1 MGNTPI
7 YRFGYIEPNQ
17 DLSENIDLDELR
29 FKAIE
34 NQMYNLY
41 QIFKNGIIEED
52 PSVPSWRIQTY
63 SNEFKLTKITITS
76 GKGFVSY
83 KAGNTITSKDVTL
96 PTIPSTVGI
105 SKVYV
110 YAYENA
116 NTAVTGDVDFI
127 ASLTQINDTVNYIS
141 LGYLEINVASNL
153 ISLFETNRQDIT
165 LFSTLSYLIKNHKHI
180 GGTGNPS
187 PIDLSYEVKNQ
198 ITSENISSVDAA
210 KITTGILD
218 SSRLPT
224 ISHTSLEDKGNLTHD
239 QLETALLAVVN
250 NDANDKMSDLSIA
263 NRLQMLIALKKSGGV
278 GFTFIDS
285 TQINT
290 LTYVPGIYPNTSA
303 NSSTGNSANFKQTS
317 SVPSQYTLATIYDA
331 APNASGS
338 GISGSVTSS
347 SFVGD
352 KSFVVQNDFLQAKTV
367 ASSLGSTTNTFFNN
381 ISISGSA
388 TTGSFTID
396 TPLNYLTLSQPVSS
410 IFDTTGSWDTGLV
423 FTTSY
428 AANKVK
434 VDTSLYA
441 YTLFNQ
447 PISLDFDSKVGF
459 GFSAGLGET
468 GAALGKIYMFL
479 VVGNGNTDPGL
490 QYDQKIDF
498 APNTGTGSSTI
509 YITPATS
516 VKIFDDTTYGYIGST
531 ATYSSVNLSD
541 FGNSSLKS
549 SVLGFGF
556 YFSTDQGWNAEKQ
569 TKFELLTPTDAQIN
583 VSGNDDSLVLAR
595 RNSTDQTSSVFVWND
610 IYRYKNANF
619 LMRFDSG
626 DSNTQY
632 NQIQY
637 NIDIPTGTK
646 YTIQS
651 RSNVNSDLFYNLK
664 TVSETDVIIATP
676 NISSSTGRYFDVLFS
691 LYSNEF
697 QSLAPTVNNLRINYS
712 TVGSATTRTYDR
724 NLTDTTNQKFGWVS
738 DVYYNKNAGY
748 GNTNPDDTNYLK
760 IYDTS
765 NVGNWVYLRNNNLI
779 SAANNV
785 IETTVED
792 GIDAGTLRNYLTPNQ
807 IFLKS
812 TNYGLDTPTD
822 YQSLFTGG
830 NIICDSKN
838 DRIIMTDINGLF
850 TKVIQGNI
858 RLKLTSRD
866 FVALSAS
873 FNPSTRKIF
882 IAFSQNVSFVDL
894 TKIYITYDNISVRGD
909 DTRLSG
915 DYLEPIFDSSA
926 SYVFTI
932 NDTVEGIA
940 LNAAISNS
948 LTKKVRLDK
957 GCFTNSGNSLNT
969 NSALSA
975 TIPTSTVSTTNR
987 TEQFVAGIS
996 TSITGT
1002 STVTTGLPTTTN
1014 VVNSVTDYNG
1024 DGIVST
1030 TTMYGPNSQ
1039 ADDVI
1044 LDLLQGPIYF
1054 ANIYNPVSV
1063 QYDET
1068 NSLIVIAQPH
1078 SNSVLCYNDNT
1089 DLTLKWAITSDIVK
1103 YYDNKLGS
1111 AYLLA
1116 NGNVLLGSPSLDT
1129 TDTGKLQ
1136 VYNISNGY
1144 IETKLTF
1151 NNDVVKALPGPA
1163 TDYSN
1168 FYVLT
1173 DDVINFGA
1181 NSRLHLVN
1189 NSGTILSTWGDNNE
1203 LFHPKGMRI
1212 ISNDN
1217 ILVSE

>member
-7 YRFGYIEPNQ
+7 YGFGYIEPNQ

-41 QIFKNGIIEED
+41 QIFKNGIIEDD
-52 PSVPSWRIQTY
+52 PLVPSWRIQTY

-83 KAGNTITSKDVTL
+83 KAGKTTNSKDVTL
-96 PTIPSTVGI
+96 PTIPATVGL

-116 NTAVTGDVDFI
+116 NTAITGDVDFV
-127 ASLTQINDTVNYIS
+127 ASLTEINDTVNYIS
-141 LGYLEINVASNL
+141 LGYLELNVASST
-153 ISLFETNRQDIT
+153 ITLFETTRQDIT

-180 GGTGNPS
+180 GGSGNPS
-187 PIDLSYEVKNQ
+187 PIDLSSEVKNQ
-198 ITSENISSVDAA
+198 LTSENINSVDAS

-218 SSRLPT
+218 SARLPT
-224 ISHTSLEDKGNLTHD
+224 ISHNSLEDKGNLTHN

-290 LTYVPGIYPNTSA
+290 LSYVPGIFPNTSS
-303 NSSTGNSANFKQTS
+303 NSSTGNSANFKQTT
-317 SVPSQYTLATIYDA
+317 SVPSQYTLATIYDS
-331 APNASGS
+331 APNTSGS

-367 ASSLGSTTNTFFNN
+367 ASSLGSTTNTFFSN

-423 FTTSY
+423 FTTTY
-428 AANKVK
+428 ASNKVK

-509 YITPATS
+509 YISPATS
-516 VKIFDDTTYGYIGST
+516 VKIFDDTTYGLIGST

-549 SVLGFGF
+549 SVMGFGF

-569 TKFELLTPTDAQIN
+569 IKFELLTPTDTQIN
-583 VSGNDDSLVLAR
+583 SSGNDDNLVLAR
-595 RNSTDQTSSVFVWND
+595 RNSIDQTSSVFTWND

-619 LMRFDSG
+619 LLRFDSG
-626 DSNTQY
+626 DINTQY

-637 NIDIPTGTK
+637 DIDVPTGTK

-651 RSNVNSDLFYNLK
+651 RSNVNSDLFYNFK

-676 NISSSTGRYFDVLFS
+676 NTNSSIGRYLDVMFS
-691 LYSNEF
+691 LYSNEY
-697 QSLAPTVNNLRINYS
+697 QSLAPTMNNLRINYS

-724 NLTDTTNQKFGWVS
+724 NLTDTSNQKFGWVS

-748 GNTNPDDTNYLK
+748 GVTNPDNTNYLK
-760 IYDTS
+760 IYDTT
-765 NVGNWVYLRNNNLI
+765 NVGNWIYLRNNNLI
-779 SAANNV
+779 SASNNV
-785 IETTVED
+785 LESTVED
-792 GIDAGTLRNYLTPNQ
+792 GIDSGTLRNYLTPNQ
-807 IFLKS
+807 IFMKS

-822 YQSLFTGG
+822 YQALSTGG
-830 NIICDSKN
+830 NIICDTKN
-838 DRIIMTDINGLF
+838 DRIIMTDINGVF

-873 FNPSTRKIF
+873 FNPSTRKIY

-894 TKIYITYDNISVRGD
+894 TKIYITYNNISVRGD

-926 SYVFTI
+926 TYVFTI
-932 NDTVEGIA
+932 KDTAEGIA

-948 LTKKVRLDK
+948 LTKKIRLDK
-957 GCFTNSGNSLNT
+957 GCFTNSGASINT
-969 NSALSA
+969 NTALSA

-987 TEQFVAGIS
+987 TQQFAAGIS

-1002 STVTTGLPTTTN
+1002 QTVTIGLPTTTT

-1024 DGIVST
+1024 DGIIST
-1030 TTMYGPNSQ
+1030 TEMYGPNSQ
-1039 ADDVI
+1039 TDNII

-1078 SNSVLCYNDNT
+1078 YNSVLCYSNDT
-1089 DLTLKWAITSDIVK
+1089 SLTLKWAITSDIVN

-1111 AYLLA
+1111 AYLLP
-1116 NGNVLLGSPSLDT
+1116 NGNVLLGSPALDT
-1129 TDTGKLQ
+1129 NDTGKLQ
-1136 VYNISNGY
+1136 VYNVSNGY

-1151 NNDVVKALPGPA
+1151 NNDVVKVLPGPA

-1168 FYVLT
+1168 FYALT

-1203 LFHPKGMRI
+1203 LFHPKGMRV

-1217 ILVSE
+1217 ILISE

>member
-7 YRFGYIEPNQ
+7 YGFGYIEPNQ

-52 PSVPSWRIQTY
+52 PLVPSWRIQTY

-83 KAGNTITSKDVTL
+83 KAGNTTASKDVTL
-96 PTIPSTVGI
+96 PTIPSTVGK

-116 NTAVTGDVDFI
+116 NTAVTGDVDFV
-127 ASLTQINDTVNYIS
+127 ASLTEIDDTVNYIS
-141 LGYLEINVASNL
+141 LGYLEIDVAGNL

-180 GGTGNPS
+180 GGNGNPA

-198 ITSENISSVDAA
+198 LTSQNINSVDAS

-218 SSRLPT
+218 SARLPT
-224 ISHTSLEDKGNLTHD
+224 ISHNSLENKGNLTHD

-290 LTYVPGIYPNTSA
+290 LTYVPGIYPNTYA
-303 NSSTGNSANFKQTS
+303 NSSTGNSANFAQKT
-317 SVPSQYTLATIYDA
+317 SVPSQYTLATIYDS
-331 APNASGS
+331 APYTSGS
-338 GISGSVTSS
+338 AISASVTSS

-352 KSFVVQNDFLQAKTV
+352 KAFVIKNDFLQAKTV
-367 ASSLGSTTNTFFNN
+367 ASSLGSTVNTFFSN
-381 ISISGSA
+381 INISGSA

-410 IFDTTGSWDTGLV
+410 IFDTTGSWDTGLI
-423 FTTSY
+423 FTTTY
-428 AANKVK
+428 ASNKVK

-490 QYDQKIDF
+490 QYDQKIEF
-498 APNTGTGSSTI
+498 APNTGTGSSII
-509 YITPATS
+509 YISPATN

-541 FGNSSLKS
+541 FGDKSLKS
-549 SVLGFGF
+549 SVMGFGF
-556 YFSTDQGWNAEKQ
+556 YFSTSQGWNAEKQ
-569 TKFELLTPTDAQIN
+569 IKFELLTPTDSQIN
-583 VSGNDDSLVLAR
+583 GSGNNDSLVIAR
-595 RNSTDQTSSVFVWND
+595 RNPTDQTSSVFAWND
-610 IYRYKNANF
+610 TYRYKNANF
-619 LMRFDSG
+619 LLRFDSG
-626 DSNTQY
+626 DVNTQF

-637 NIDIPTGTK
+637 KIDVPAGTK
-646 YTIQS
+646 YTVQS

-664 TVSETDVIIATP
+664 TVSETDVIIANP
-676 NISSSTGRYFDVLFS
+676 NTSSSVGRYFDVLFS
-691 LYSNEF
+691 LYANEY
-697 QSLAPTVNNLRINYS
+697 QSLAPIVDNLRINYS

-724 NLTDTTNQKFGWVS
+724 NLTDTTNQKFGWIS

-748 GNTNPDDTNYLK
+748 GITNPDNTNYLK

-765 NVGNWVYLRNNNLI
+765 NVGNWIYLRSNNLI
-779 SAANNV
+779 SAASNV
-785 IETTVED
+785 LETTIED
-792 GIDAGTLRNYLTPNQ
+792 GIDSGTLKNYLTPNQ

-822 YQSLFTGG
+822 YQTLSSGG
-830 NIICDSKN
+830 NIICDTNN
-838 DRIIMTDINGLF
+838 DRIIMTDINGVF

-858 RLKLTSRD
+858 RLRLTSKD

-873 FNPSTRKIF
+873 FNPNTRKIY
-882 IAFSQNVSFVDL
+882 IAFSQNISFVDL
-894 TKIYITYDNISVRGD
+894 TKIYISYDNISVRGD

-915 DYLEPIFDSSA
+915 DYLDPIFDSSA
-926 SYVFTI
+926 TYVFTI
-932 NDTVEGIA
+932 KNTVEGLA
-940 LNAAISNS
+940 LNTAISNA
-948 LTKKVRLDK
+948 LTKKIRLDK

-969 NSALSA
+969 NLALSA

-987 TEQFVAGIS
+987 TQQFVAGIS
-996 TSITGT
+996 TSITGI
-1002 STVTTGLPTTTN
+1002 STVTTGLPTTTTT
-1014 VVNSVTDYNG
+1014 VNSVTDYNG
-1024 DGIVST
+1024 DGVVST
-1030 TTMYGPNSQ
+1030 TAMYGPNSQ
-1039 ADDVI
+1039 VDNII
-1044 LDLLQGPIYF
+1044 LDLWQGPVYF

-1068 NSLIVIAQPH
+1068 NSFIVIAQPH
-1078 SNSVLCYNDNT
+1078 SNSVLCYQNDT
-1089 DLTLKWAITSDIVK
+1089 DLTSKWAITSDIVR
-1103 YYDNKLGS
+1103 YFDNKLGS
-1111 AYLLA
+1111 AYLLP
-1116 NGNVLLGSPSLDT
+1116 NGNVLLGSPAFDS

-1173 DDVINFGA
+1173 DDVINYGA

>member
-7 YRFGYIEPNQ
+7 YGFGYIEPNQ

-52 PSVPSWRIQTY
+52 PLVPSWRIQTY

-83 KAGNTITSKDVTL
+83 KAGNTTASKDVTL
-96 PTIPSTVGI
+96 PTIPATVGI
-105 SKVYV
+105 SKVNV
-110 YAYENA
+110 YAYENS
-116 NTAVTGDVDFI
+116 NTAVTGDVDFV
-127 ASLTQINDTVNYIS
+127 ASLTQINDTVNYIP
-141 LGYLEINVASNL
+141 LGYLEIDIAGNL
-153 ISLFETNRQDIT
+153 INLFETNRQDIT

-187 PIDLSYEVKNQ
+187 PIDLSSEVKNQ
-198 ITSENISSVDAA
+198 LTSENMNSVDAA

-218 SSRLPT
+218 SARLPT
-224 ISHTSLEDKGNLTHD
+224 ITHNSLEDKGNLTHD

-263 NRLQMLIALKKSGGV
+263 NRLQMLVALKKSGGV

-303 NSSTGNSANFKQTS
+303 NSSTGNSANFKQIT
-317 SVPSQYTLATIYDA
+317 SVPSQYTLATIYDT
-331 APNASGS
+331 APNTSGS

-352 KSFVVQNDFLQAKTV
+352 KTFVVKNDFLQAKTV
-367 ASSLGSTTNTFFNN
+367 ASSLGSTTNTFFSN

-410 IFDTTGSWDTGLV
+410 VFDTTGYWDTGLV
-423 FTTSY
+423 FTTTY
-428 AANKVK
+428 ASNKVK

-447 PISLDFDSKVGF
+447 PVSFDFNSKVGF

-479 VVGNGNTDPGL
+479 VVGNGSTDPGL
-490 QYDQKIDF
+490 QYDEKIDF

-509 YITPATS
+509 YISPTTN
-516 VKIFDDTTYGYIGST
+516 VKIFDDTTYGFIGST

-549 SVLGFGF
+549 SVMGFGF

-569 TKFELLTPTDAQIN
+569 IKFELLTPTDAQIN
-583 VSGNDDSLVLAR
+583 ASGSDDSLVLAR
-595 RNSTDQTSSVFVWND
+595 RNATNQTSSVFVWND

-632 NQIQY
+632 NEIQY
-637 NIDIPTGTK
+637 DIDVPSGTK

-651 RSNVNSDLFYNLK
+651 RSNVDSDLFYNFK

-676 NISSSTGRYFDVLFS
+676 NISSSTGRYLDVLFS

-712 TVGSATTRTYDR
+712 TVGSATTRTYNR
-724 NLTDTTNQKFGWVS
+724 NLTDTTNQKFGWIS

-748 GNTNPDDTNYLK
+748 GITNPDDTNYLK

-765 NVGNWVYLRNNNLI
+765 NVGNFIYLRNNNLI
-779 SAANNV
+779 SAASNV
-785 IETTVED
+785 LETTLED
-792 GIDAGTLRNYLTPNQ
+792 GIDSGTLRNYLTPNQ

-822 YQSLFTGG
+822 YQALSTGG

-838 DRIIMTDINGLF
+838 DRIIITDINGVF

-858 RLKLTSRD
+858 RLKLTSKD

-873 FNPSTRKIF
+873 FNPDTRKIF

-894 TKIYITYDNISVRGD
+894 TKIYITFNNISVRGD

-926 SYVFTI
+926 TYVFTI
-932 NDTVEGIA
+932 KDTVEGVA
-940 LNAAISNS
+940 LNAAIRNA

-957 GCFTNSGNSLNT
+957 GSFTNSGSSINT
-969 NSALSA
+969 NTALSA
-975 TIPTSTVSTTNR
+975 TIPTLTVSTTNR

-1002 STVTTGLPTTTN
+1002 STITTGLPSTTN

-1024 DGIVST
+1024 DGIIST
-1030 TTMYGPNSQ
+1030 TEMYGPNSQ
-1039 ADDVI
+1039 TDNII
-1044 LDLLQGPIYF
+1044 LDLYQGPIYF

-1063 QYDET
+1063 QYDDT

-1078 SNSVLCYNDNT
+1078 YNSVVCYLNDT
-1089 DLTLKWAITSDIVK
+1089 DLTLKWVITSDIVS

-1116 NGNVLLGSPSLDT
+1116 NGNVLLGSPSLDS

-1136 VYNISNGY
+1136 VYNVSNGY

-1163 TDYSN
+1163 SDYSN

-1173 DDVINFGA
+1173 DDVINYGA

-1189 NSGTILSTWGDNNE
+1189 NSGTILSTFGDNNE

-1217 ILVSE
+1217 ILISE

>member
-7 YRFGYIEPNQ
+7 YGFGYIEPNQ

-52 PSVPSWRIQTY
+52 PLVPSWRIQTY

-83 KAGNTITSKDVTL
+83 KAGNTTASKDVIL
-96 PTIPSTVGI
+96 PTIPTTVGI

-116 NTAVTGDVDFI
+116 NTAVTGDVDFV
-127 ASLTQINDTVNYIS
+127 ASLTQINDAVNYIS
-141 LGYLEINVASNL
+141 LGYLELNVASN
-153 ISLFETNRQDIT
+153 IINLFETNRQDIT

-187 PIDLSYEVKNQ
+187 PIDLSSEVKNQ
-198 ITSENISSVDAA
+198 LTSENINSIDAA
-210 KITTGILD
+210 KVTTGILD
-218 SSRLPT
+218 SARLPT
-224 ISHTSLEDKGNLTHD
+224 ISHNILEDKGNLSHD

-290 LTYVPGIYPNTSA
+290 LTYVPGIFPNTSA
-303 NSSTGNSANFKQTS
+303 NSSTGNSANFKQTT
-317 SVPSQYTLATIYDA
+317 SVPSQYTLATIYDS
-331 APNASGS
+331 APNTSGS

-367 ASSLGSTTNTFFNN
+367 ASSLGSTTNTFFSN

-396 TPLNYLTLSQPVSS
+396 TPLNYLTLSQPVLS

-423 FTTSY
+423 FTTTY
-428 AANKVK
+428 ASNKVK

-441 YTLFNQ
+441 YTLFDQ
-447 PISLDFDSKVGF
+447 PVSLDFDSKVGF

-479 VVGNGNTDPGL
+479 VVGNGSTDPGL
-490 QYDQKIDF
+490 QYDQKVDF

-509 YITPATS
+509 YISPATS
-516 VKIFDDTTYGYIGST
+516 VKIFDDTTYGVIGST
-531 ATYSSVNLSD
+531 ATYSSINLSD

-549 SVLGFGF
+549 SVMGFGF

-569 TKFELLTPTDAQIN
+569 IKFELLTPTDAQIN
-583 VSGNDDSLVLAR
+583 SSGNNDNLVLAR
-595 RNSTDQTSSVFVWND
+595 RNSTDQTSSVFTWND
-610 IYRYKNANF
+610 TYRYKNANF
-619 LMRFDSG
+619 LLRFDSG
-626 DSNTQY
+626 DTNTQY
-632 NQIQY
+632 NQVQY
-637 NIDIPTGTK
+637 DINVPSGTK

-651 RSNVNSDLFYNLK
+651 RSNVNSDLFYNFK

-676 NISSSTGRYFDVLFS
+676 NTSSSTGRYLDVLFS
-691 LYSNEF
+691 LYSNEY
-697 QSLAPTVNNLRINYS
+697 QSLAPTLNNFRINYS
-712 TVGSATTRTYDR
+712 TVGSATTRVYDR
-724 NLTDTTNQKFGWVS
+724 NFTDTTNQRFGWVS

-748 GNTNPDDTNYLK
+748 GITNSDDTNYLK

-765 NVGNWVYLRNNNLI
+765 KVGNWIYLRNNNLI

-785 IETTVED
+785 LETTVED

-807 IFLKS
+807 IFMKS

-822 YQSLFTGG
+822 YQALSTGG

-838 DRIIMTDINGLF
+838 DRIIMTDIDGVF

-858 RLKLTSRD
+858 RLKLSSRD

-873 FNPSTRKIF
+873 FNPNTRKIY

-894 TKIYITYDNISVRGD
+894 TKIYITYNNISVRGD

-926 SYVFTI
+926 TYVFTI
-932 NDTVEGIA
+932 KDTVEGIA
-940 LNAAISNS
+940 LNTAISNS
-948 LTKKVRLDK
+948 LNKKVRLDK
-957 GCFTNSGNSLNT
+957 GCFTNSGSSINT
-969 NSALSA
+969 NTALSA
-975 TIPTSTVSTTNR
+975 IIPTSTVSTTNR
-987 TEQFVAGIS
+987 TQQFVAGIS

-1002 STVTTGLPTTTN
+1002 SEVTTGLPITTT
-1014 VVNSVTDYNG
+1014 VVSSVTDYNG
-1024 DGIVST
+1024 DGVISST
-1030 TTMYGPNSQ
+1030 AMYGPNSQ
-1039 ADDVI
+1039 TDNII
-1044 LDLLQGPIYF
+1044 LDLWQGPIYF

-1063 QYDET
+1063 QYDES

-1078 SNSVLCYNDNT
+1078 YNSVLCYSDDT
-1089 DLTLKWAITSDIVK
+1089 DLTLKWAITSDIVN

-1111 AYLLA
+1111 AYLLS
-1116 NGNVLLGSPSLDT
+1116 NGNVLLGSPALDT
-1129 TDTGKLQ
+1129 NDTGKLQ
-1136 VYNISNGY
+1136 VYNVSNGY

-1163 TDYSN
+1163 TDFSN

-1217 ILVSE
+1217 ILISE

>member
-7 YRFGYIEPNQ
+7 YGFGYIEPNQ

-52 PSVPSWRIQTY
+52 PSIPSWRIQTY
-63 SNEFKLTKITITS
+63 SNEFKLTKITISS

-83 KAGNTITSKDVTL
+83 KAGNTTASKDVTL
-96 PTIPSTVGI
+96 PTIPTTVGI

-116 NTAVTGDVDFI
+116 NTAATGDVDFV
-127 ASLTQINDTVNYIS
+127 ASLTQINDTVNYIA
-141 LGYLEINVASNL
+141 LGYLEIDVASNL
-153 ISLFETNRQDIT
+153 INLFETNRQDIT

-187 PIDLSYEVKNQ
+187 PIDLSSEVKNQ
-198 ITSENISSVDAA
+198 ITSENISSVDAS

-218 SSRLPT
+218 SARLPV
-224 ISHTSLEDKGNLTHD
+224 ISHNSLEDKGNLTHN

-303 NSSTGNSANFKQTS
+303 NSATGNSANFKQTTS
-317 SVPSQYTLATIYDA
+317 IPSQYTLATIYDS
-331 APNASGS
+331 APNTSGS

-367 ASSLGSTTNTFFNN
+367 ASSLGSTTNSFFSN

-410 IFDTTGSWDTGLV
+410 IFDTTGDWDTGLV
-423 FTTSY
+423 FTTTYTS
-428 AANKVK
+428 NKVK

-509 YITPATS
+509 YISPATS
-516 VKIFDDTTYGYIGST
+516 VKIFDDTTYGVIGST
-531 ATYSSVNLSD
+531 ATYSSINLSD

-549 SVLGFGF
+549 SVMGFGF

-569 TKFELLTPTDAQIN
+569 IKFELLTPTDAQIN
-583 VSGNDDSLVLAR
+583 ASGNNDNLVLAR
-595 RNSTDQTSSVFVWND
+595 RNSTDQTSSVFTWND
-610 IYRYKNANF
+610 TYRYKNANF
-619 LMRFDSG
+619 LLRFDSG
-626 DSNTQY
+626 DTNTQY

-637 NIDIPTGTK
+637 DIDVPTGTK

-651 RSNVNSDLFYNLK
+651 RSNVNSDLFYNFK
-664 TVSETDVIIATP
+664 TVSESDVIIATP
-676 NISSSTGRYFDVLFS
+676 NTNSSTGRYLDVLFS
-691 LYSNEF
+691 LYSNEY
-697 QSLAPTVNNLRINYS
+697 QSLAPTLNNFRINYS

-724 NLTDTTNQKFGWVS
+724 NLTDTVNQKFGWVS

-748 GNTNPDDTNYLK
+748 GITNPDNTNYLK

-765 NVGNWVYLRNNNLI
+765 KVGNWIYLRNNNLI
-779 SAANNV
+779 SASSNV
-785 IETTVED
+785 LETTVED
-792 GIDAGTLRNYLTPNQ
+792 GIDSGTLRNYLTPNQ
-807 IFLKS
+807 IFMKS

-822 YQSLFTGG
+822 YQALSTGG

-838 DRIIMTDINGLF
+838 DRIIMTDIDGVF

-873 FNPSTRKIF
+873 FNPETRKIY

-894 TKIYITYDNISVRGD
+894 TKIYITYNNISVRGD

-926 SYVFTI
+926 TYVFTI
-932 NDTVEGIA
+932 KNTVEGLA
-940 LNAAISNS
+940 LNAALSNS
-948 LTKKVRLDK
+948 LTKKIRLDK
-957 GCFTNSGNSLNT
+957 GCFTNSGSSINT
-969 NSALSA
+969 NTALSA

-987 TEQFVAGIS
+987 TQQFVAGIS

-1002 STVTTGLPTTTN
+1002 STVTTGLPTTTT

-1024 DGIVST
+1024 DGTIST
-1030 TTMYGPNSQ
+1030 TEMYGPNSQ
-1039 ADDVI
+1039 TDNII
-1044 LDLLQGPIYF
+1044 LDLWQGPIYF

-1068 NSLIVIAQPH
+1068 NALIVIAQPH
-1078 SNSVLCYNDNT
+1078 YNSVLCYSNNT
-1089 DLTLKWAITSDIVK
+1089 DLTLKWAITSDIVN
-1103 YYDNKLGS
+1103 YFDNKLGS
-1111 AYLLA
+1111 AYLLP
-1116 NGNVLLGSPSLDT
+1116 NGNVLLGSPALDT
-1129 TDTGKLQ
+1129 NDTGKLQ
-1136 VYNISNGY
+1136 VYNVTNGY

-1217 ILVSE
+1217 ILISE

>member
-7 YRFGYIEPNQ
+7 YGFGYIEPNQ

-41 QIFKNGIIEED
+41 QIFKNGVIEDD
-52 PSVPSWRIQTY
+52 PLIPSWRIQTY

-83 KAGNTITSKDVTL
+83 KAGRTTSSKDVTL
-96 PTIPSTVGI
+96 PTIPTTVGV
-105 SKVYV
+105 SKVFV
-110 YAYENA
+110 YAYENT
-116 NTAVTGDVDFI
+116 NTAITGDVDFV
-127 ASLTQINDTVNYIS
+127 ASLTEINDIVNYIS
-141 LGYLEINVASNL
+141 LGYLEIDIASSLVN
-153 ISLFETNRQDIT
+153 LFETTRQDIT
-165 LFSTLSYLIKNHKHI
+165 LFSTLSYLIKNHKHV
-180 GGTGNPS
+180 GGSGNPS
-187 PIDLSYEVKNQ
+187 PIDLSSEVKNQ
-198 ITSENISSVDAA
+198 LTSENINSVDAS
-210 KITTGILD
+210 KITTGLLD
-218 SSRLPT
+218 SARLPD
-224 ISHTSLEDKGNLTHD
+224 ISHNTLENKGNLTHD
-239 QLETALLAVVN
+239 QLETALLSVVN

-290 LTYVPGIYPNTSA
+290 LTYVPGIFPNTSA
-303 NSSTGNSANFKQTS
+303 NASTGNSANFKQTT
-317 SVPSQYTLATIYDA
+317 SVPSQYTLATIYDS
-331 APNASGS
+331 APNTAGS

-367 ASSLGSTTNTFFNN
+367 ASSLGSTTNTFFSN
-381 ISISGSA
+381 ISISGTAVS
-388 TTGSFTID
+388 GSFTID

-410 IFDTTGSWDTGLV
+410 IFDTTGLWDTGLV
-423 FTTSY
+423 FTTTY
-428 AANKVK
+428 ASNKVK

-441 YTLFNQ
+441 YTLFTQ
-447 PISLDFDSKVGF
+447 PVSLDFDSKVGF

-490 QYDQKIDF
+490 IYDQQINF
-498 APNTGTGSSTI
+498 APNTGSGSSTI
-509 YITPATS
+509 YISPVTN
-516 VKIFDDTTYGYIGST
+516 VKIFDDTTYGNTGST
-531 ATYSSVNLSD
+531 ATYSSVNLSN
-541 FGNSSLKS
+541 FGDSSLKS

-569 TKFELLTPTDAQIN
+569 IKFELLTPTDTQIN
-583 VSGNDDSLVLAR
+583 PSGTDDNLVAAR
-595 RNSTDQTSSVFVWND
+595 RNVTDQTSSVFTWND
-610 IYRYKNANF
+610 QYRYKNANF
-619 LMRFDSG
+619 LLRFDSG
-626 DSNTQY
+626 DTNTQY

-637 NIDIPTGTK
+637 DIDVPLGTK

-651 RSNVNSDLFYNLK
+651 RSNISSDLFYNFK
-664 TVSETDVIIATP
+664 TSSESDVIIATP
-676 NISSSTGRYFDVLFS
+676 NINSSTGRYLDVLFS
-691 LYSNEF
+691 LYSNEY
-697 QSLAPTVNNLRINYS
+697 QSLAPTVNNLKINYS

-724 NLTDTTNQKFGWVS
+724 NLTDSTNQKFGWVS

-765 NVGNWVYLRNNNLI
+765 KVGNWIYLRNNTLI
-779 SAANNV
+779 SATSNV
-785 IETTVED
+785 IESTIED
-792 GIDAGTLRNYLTPNQ
+792 GIDASTLRNYLTPNQ
-807 IFLKS
+807 IFMKS
-812 TNYGLDTPTD
+812 TNYGFDTPTD
-822 YQSLFTGG
+822 YQSLSSGG
-830 NIICDSKN
+830 NIICDTKN
-838 DRIIMTDINGLF
+838 DRIIMNDINGNF

-858 RLKLTSRD
+858 RLRLTSRD
-866 FVALSAS
+866 FVALSTT
-873 FNPSTRKIF
+873 FNPDTRKIYL
-882 IAFSQNVSFVDL
+882 AFSQNISFVDL
-894 TKIYITYDNISVRGD
+894 TKIYITYDNVSIRAD

-915 DYLEPIFDSSA
+915 DYFETIFDTSA
-926 SYVFTI
+926 TYVFTI
-932 NDTVEGIA
+932 KDTIEGLT
-940 LNAAISNS
+940 LNTAIKNA

-957 GCFTNSGNSLNT
+957 GCFTNSGISINSNI
-969 NSALSA
+969 ALSA
-975 TIPTSTVSTTNR
+975 TIPSSTVSTVNR

-996 TSITGT
+996 TSVTGT
-1002 STVTTGLPTTTN
+1002 STVTTGLPVTTT

-1024 DGIVST
+1024 DGVIST

-1039 ADDVI
+1039 TDDII
-1044 LDLLQGPIYF
+1044 LDLWQGPIYF

-1068 NSLIVIAQPH
+1068 KSFIVIAQPH
-1078 SNSVLCYNDNT
+1078 SKSVLCYKDDI
-1089 DLTLKWAITSDIVK
+1089 DLTLQWAITSDIVN
-1103 YYDNKLGS
+1103 YFDNKLGS
-1111 AYLLA
+1111 AYLLS
-1116 NGNVLLGSPSLDT
+1116 NGNVLLGSPAIGTS
-1129 TDTGKLQ
+1129 DTGKLQ
-1136 VYNISNGY
+1136 VYNVTNGY

-1163 TDYSN
+1163 TDLSN

-1212 ISNDN
+1212 IANDN

>member
-7 YRFGYIEPNQ
+7 YGFGYIEPNQ

-52 PSVPSWRIQTY
+52 PTIPSWRIQTY

-83 KAGNTITSKDVTL
+83 KAGNTTASKDVTL
-96 PTIPSTVGI
+96 PTIPATVGK
-105 SKVYV
+105 STVYV

-116 NTAVTGDVDFI
+116 NTAVTGDVDFV
-127 ASLTQINDTVNYIS
+127 ASLTQINDSVNYIA
-141 LGYLEINVASNL
+141 LGYLEIDVNGNL

-187 PIDLSYEVKNQ
+187 PIDLSLEVKNQ
-198 ITSENISSVDAA
+198 LTSQNISFVDAA
-210 KITTGILD
+210 KITTGVLN
-218 SSRLPT
+218 SARLPT
-224 ISHTSLEDKGNLTHD
+224 ISHNSLEDKGNLTHD

-290 LTYVPGIYPNTSA
+290 LTYVPGIYPNTST
-303 NSSTGNSANFKQTS
+303 NSSTGNSANFAQTT
-317 SVPSQYTLATIYDA
+317 SVPTQYTLATIYDT
-331 APNASGS
+331 APNSSGS

-352 KSFVVQNDFLQAKTV
+352 KSYVVKNDFLQAKTI
-367 ASSLGSTTNTFFNN
+367 ASSLGSTNNTFFNN

-423 FTTSY
+423 FTTTY
-428 AANKVK
+428 ASNKVK

-447 PISLDFDSKVGF
+447 PVSLDFDSKVGF

-468 GAALGKIYMFL
+468 GAALGKIFMFL
-479 VVGNGNTDPGL
+479 VVGNGNTDPNL
-490 QYDQKIDF
+490 QYDQKINF

-509 YITPATS
+509 YISPATS

-531 ATYSSVNLSD
+531 ATYSSINLSD
-541 FGNSSLKS
+541 FGDSSLKS

-569 TKFELLTPTDAQIN
+569 IKFELLTPTDTQIN
-583 VSGNDDSLVLAR
+583 GSGNYDSLVLAR
-595 RNSTDQTSSVFVWND
+595 RNSTDQTSSVFTWNET
-610 IYRYKNANF
+610 YRYKNANF

-637 NIDIPTGTK
+637 DIDIPTGTK

-651 RSNVNSDLFYNLK
+651 RSNINSDLFYNFK

-676 NISSSTGRYFDVLFS
+676 NTSSSTGRYLDVLFS
-691 LYSNEF
+691 LYANEF
-697 QSLAPTVNNLRINYS
+697 QSLAPTINNLRINYS

-748 GNTNPDDTNYLK
+748 GITNPDNSNYLK

-779 SAANNV
+779 SAASNV
-785 IETTVED
+785 LETTVED

-807 IFLKS
+807 IFMKS

-822 YQSLFTGG
+822 YQSLSTGG

-838 DRIIMTDINGLF
+838 DRIILTDINGIF

-909 DTRLSG
+909 DTRLTG
-915 DYLEPIFDSSA
+915 EYLEPIFDSSA
-926 SYVFTI
+926 TYVFTI
-932 NDTVEGIA
+932 KNTVEGIA
-940 LNAAISNS
+940 LNAAISNA

-957 GCFTNSGNSLNT
+957 GCFTNSGFSINT
-969 NSALSA
+969 NTSLSA
-975 TIPTSTVSTTNR
+975 TIPTSTVTTTNR
-987 TEQFVAGIS
+987 TQQFVAGIS

-1002 STVTTGLPTTTN
+1002 SAVTTGLPTTTT

-1024 DGIVST
+1024 DGIVSPT
-1030 TTMYGPNSQ
+1030 DMYGPNSQ
-1039 ADDVI
+1039 VDNII
-1044 LDLLQGPIYF
+1044 LDLWQGPIYF

-1078 SNSVLCYNDNT
+1078 SNSVLCYKDDT
-1089 DLTLKWAITSDIVK
+1089 DMTLQWAITSDIVN

-1111 AYLLA
+1111 AYLLP
-1116 NGNVLLGSPSLDT
+1116 NGNVLLGSPASST

-1173 DDVINFGA
+1173 DDVINYGA

-1217 ILVSE
+1217 ILISE

>member
-7 YRFGYIEPNQ
+7 YGFGYIEPNQ

-29 FKAIE
+29 FKGIE

-52 PSVPSWRIQTY
+52 PLVPSWRIQTY

-83 KAGNTITSKDVTL
+83 KAGNTTTSKDVTL
-96 PTIPSTVGI
+96 PTIPTTVGI

-116 NTAVTGDVDFI
+116 NTAVTGDVSFV

-141 LGYLEINVASNL
+141 LGYLEVDVASNL
-153 ISLFETNRQDIT
+153 INLFETNRQDIT

-187 PIDLSYEVKNQ
+187 PIDLSSEVKNQ
-198 ITSENISSVDAA
+198 LTSENISAVDAA

-218 SSRLPT
+218 SARLPT
-224 ISHTSLEDKGNLTHD
+224 ISHNSLEDKGNLTHD

-263 NRLQMLIALKKSGGV
+263 NRLQMLVALKKSGGV

-303 NSSTGNSANFKQTS
+303 NASTGNSANFAQTT
-317 SVPSQYTLATIYDA
+317 SVPSQYTLATIYDT
-331 APNASGS
+331 APNTSGS

-367 ASSLGSTTNTFFNN
+367 ASSLGSTTNSFFSN

-396 TPLNYLTLSQPVSS
+396 TPLNYLTLSQPVPS

-423 FTTSY
+423 FTTTY
-428 AANKVK
+428 ASNKVK

-479 VVGNGNTDPGL
+479 VVGNGSTDPNL

-509 YITPATS
+509 YISPATN
-516 VKIFDDTTYGYIGST
+516 VKIFDDTTYGFTGST

-541 FGNSSLKS
+541 FGDSSLKS

-569 TKFELLTPTDAQIN
+569 TKFELLTPTDSQIN
-583 VSGNDDSLVLAR
+583 ASGNNDSLVVAR
-595 RNSTDQTSSVFVWND
+595 RNSIDQTSAVFVWND
-610 IYRYKNANF
+610 AYRYKNANF
-619 LMRFDSG
+619 LLRFDSG
-626 DSNTQY
+626 NSNTQY

-637 NIDIPTGTK
+637 DIDVPSGTK
-646 YTIQS
+646 YTLQS
-651 RSNVNSDLFYNLK
+651 RSDANSDLFYNLK

-676 NISSSTGRYFDVLFS
+676 NTNSSTGRYFDVLFS
-691 LYSNEF
+691 LYANEY
-697 QSLAPTVNNLRINYS
+697 QSFAPTVNNLRINYS

-748 GNTNPDDTNYLK
+748 GITNPDDTNYLK

-779 SAANNV
+779 SAASNV
-785 IETTVED
+785 LETTVED

-807 IFLKS
+807 IFMKS

-822 YQSLFTGG
+822 YQALSAGG

-838 DRIIMTDINGLF
+838 DRIIMTDIDGIF

-866 FVALSAS
+866 FVALSSS

-894 TKIYITYDNISVRGD
+894 SKIYITYDNISVRGD

-915 DYLEPIFDSSA
+915 EYLEPIFDSSA
-926 SYVFTI
+926 TYVFTI
-932 NDTVEGIA
+932 KNTVEGIA
-940 LNAAISNS
+940 LNTAISNA

-957 GCFTNSGNSLNT
+957 GCFTNAGYSINT
-969 NSALSA
+969 NTSLSA

-987 TEQFVAGIS
+987 TQQYVAGIS

-1002 STVTTGLPTTTN
+1002 SAVTTGLPTTTTA
-1014 VVNSVTDYNG
+1014 VSSVTDYNG

-1039 ADDVI
+1039 VDNII
-1044 LDLLQGPIYF
+1044 LDLWQGPIYF

-1063 QYDET
+1063 QFDET

-1078 SNSVLCYNDNT
+1078 YNSVLCYSNDK
-1089 DLTLKWAITSDIVK
+1089 DLTLKWAITSDIVN

-1116 NGNVLLGSPSLDT
+1116 NGNVLLGSPAIDT

-1173 DDVINFGA
+1173 DDVINYGA

>member
-7 YRFGYIEPNQ
+7 YRLGYIEPNQ

-29 FKAIE
+29 FKSIE

-41 QIFKNGIIEED
+41 QIFKNGIIEDD
-52 PSVPSWRIQTY
+52 PLVPSWRIHTY
-63 SNEFKLTKITITS
+63 SNEFKLTKITVTP

-83 KAGNTITSKDVTL
+83 KAGKTSVSKDVTL
-96 PTIPSTVGI
+96 PSIPSTVGL
-105 SKVYV
+105 SKVYI

-116 NTAVTGDVDFI
+116 DTAVTGDVDFV
-127 ASLTQINDTVNYIS
+127 ASLTQINDTVNYIA
-141 LGYLEINVASNL
+141 LGYLDIDVANNL
-153 ISLFETNRQDIT
+153 ITLFETNRQDIT

-187 PIDLSYEVKNQ
+187 PIDLSNEVKNQ
-198 ITSENISSVDAA
+198 LTSENIASIDAA

-218 SSRLPT
+218 SARLPS
-224 ISHTSLEDKGNLTHD
+224 INHSSLEDKGNLTHN
-239 QLETALLAVVN
+239 QLETALLAVAN
-250 NDANDKMSDLSIA
+250 NDANNKMSDISIA

-290 LTYVPGIYPNTSA
+290 LTYVPGIFPNTSSNA
-303 NSSTGNSANFKQTS
+303 STGNSANFAQTS
-317 SVPSQYTLATIYDA
+317 SVPSQYTLATIYDSS
-331 APNASGS
+331 PHSSGS

-347 SFVGD
+347 NFVGD
-352 KSFVVQNDFLQAKTV
+352 KAFVVKNDFLQAKTV
-367 ASSLGSTTNTFFNN
+367 ASSLGSSSNSFFSNIN
-381 ISISGSA
+381 ISGTS
-388 TTGSFTID
+388 TTASFTID
-396 TPLNYLTLSQPVSS
+396 TPLNYLTLSQPVAS
-410 IFDTTGSWDTGLV
+410 IFDTSGDWDTGLV
-423 FTTSY
+423 FTTTYSS
-428 AANKVK
+428 NKVK

-441 YTLFNQ
+441 YTLFNK

-490 QYDQKIDF
+490 VYDQQINF
-498 APNTGTGSSTI
+498 APNTGSGSSTI
-509 YITPATS
+509 YISPVTN

-541 FGNSSLKS
+541 FGDSSLKS
-549 SVLGFGF
+549 SVYGFGF

-569 TKFELLTPTDAQIN
+569 IKFELLTPTDAQIN
-583 VSGNDDSLVLAR
+583 ASGNEDNLVAAR
-595 RNSTDQTSSVFVWND
+595 RNPTDQTSSVFTWND
-610 IYRYKNANF
+610 QYKYKNANF
-619 LMRFDSG
+619 LLRFDSG
-626 DSNTQY
+626 DTNTQY
-632 NQIQY
+632 NQVQY
-637 NIDIPTGTK
+637 DIDVPSGTK

-651 RSNVNSDLFYNLK
+651 RSNVSSDLFYNLK
-664 TVSETDVIIATP
+664 TVSESDVIIATP
-676 NISSSTGRYFDVLFS
+676 NTSSSTGRYLDVLFS

-697 QSLAPTVNNLRINYS
+697 QNLAPIVNNLKINYS
-712 TVGSATTRTYDR
+712 TVGSATTRIYDR

-738 DVYYNKNAGY
+738 DAYYNKNAGY

-765 NVGNWVYLRNNNLI
+765 KVGNWIYLRNNTLV

-785 IETTVED
+785 TETTIED
-792 GIDAGTLRNYLTPNQ
+792 GIDTGSLRSYLTPNQ

-812 TNYGLDTPTD
+812 TNYGFDTPTD
-822 YQSLFTGG
+822 YQSLSNGG
-830 NIICDSKN
+830 NIICDTKN
-838 DRIIMTDINGLF
+838 DRIVVNDINGNF

-858 RLKLTSRD
+858 RLRLTSRD

-873 FNPSTRKIF
+873 FNPDTRKIYL
-882 IAFSQNVSFVDL
+882 AFSQNISFVDL
-894 TKIYITYDNISVRGD
+894 TKIYITYDNISVRAD

-915 DYLEPIFDSSA
+915 DYFETIFDTSA
-926 SYVFTI
+926 TYVFTI
-932 NDTVEGIA
+932 KDTVEGLA
-940 LNAAISNS
+940 LNTAIKNS

-957 GCFTNSGNSLNT
+957 GCFTNAGTSINSNV
-969 NSALSA
+969 ALSA
-975 TIPTSTVSTTNR
+975 TIPTSTVSTVNR
-987 TEQFVAGIS
+987 TQQFVAGIS

-1002 STVTTGLPTTTN
+1002 SSVTTGLPSTTT
-1014 VVNSVTDYNG
+1014 VVNTVTDYNG
-1024 DGIVST
+1024 DGVIST
-1030 TTMYGPNSQ
+1030 TAMYGPNSQ
-1039 ADDVI
+1039 TDDII
-1044 LDLLQGPIYF
+1044 LDLWQGPIYF

-1068 NSLIVIAQPH
+1068 KSLIVIAQPH
-1078 SNSVLCYNDNT
+1078 SKSVLCYKDDT
-1089 DLTLKWAITSDIVK
+1089 DLTLQWAITSDVVN
-1103 YYDNKLGS
+1103 YFDNKLGS
-1111 AYLLA
+1111 AYLLS
-1116 NGNVLLGSPSLDT
+1116 NGNVLLGSPAIGTS
-1129 TDTGKLQ
+1129 DTGKLQ
-1136 VYNISNGY
+1136 VYNVTNGY

-1163 TDYSN
+1163 TDLSN

-1212 ISNDN
+1212 IANDN

>member
-116 NTAVTGDVDFI
+116 NTAVTGDVGFI

-165 LFSTLSYLIKNHKHI
+165 LFSTLSYIIKNHKHI

-218 SSRLPT
+218 SSRLPA

-779 SAANNV
+779 SAASNV

-838 DRIIMTDINGLF
+838 DRIIMTDINGFF

-926 SYVFTI
+926 TYVFTI

-975 TIPTSTVSTTNR
+975 TISTSTVSTTNR

-1002 STVTTGLPTTTN
+1002 STVTTGLPTTTT

-1039 ADDVI
+1039 TDDVI

-1089 DLTLKWAITSDIVK
+1089 DLTLKWTITSDIVK

>member
-7 YRFGYIEPNQ
+7 YGFGYIEPNQ

-52 PSVPSWRIQTY
+52 PTVPSWRIQTY

-83 KAGNTITSKDVTL
+83 KAGNTTSSKDLTL
-96 PTIPSTVGI
+96 PTIPTTVGI

-116 NTAVTGDVDFI
+116 NTAVNGDVDFV
-127 ASLTQINDTVNYIS
+127 ASLTEINDSVNYIP
-141 LGYLEINVASNL
+141 LGYVEINVAANL
-153 ISLFETNRQDIT
+153 ISLYETNRQDIT
-165 LFSTLSYLIKNHKHI
+165 LFSSLSYLIKNHKHI

-187 PIDLSYEVKNQ
+187 PIDLSKEVRNKL
-198 ITSENISSVDAA
+198 TSENISFVDAA
-210 KITTGILD
+210 KITTGILN
-218 SSRLPT
+218 SSRLPD
-224 ISHTSLEDKGNLTHD
+224 ISHNSLENKGNLTHD

-290 LTYVPGIYPNTSA
+290 LTYVPGIYPNTYS
-303 NSSTGNSANFKQTS
+303 NSSTGNSANFAQKT
-317 SVPSQYTLATIYDA
+317 SVPNQYTLATIYDT
-331 APNASGS
+331 APHTSGS

-352 KSFVVQNDFLQAKTV
+352 KTFVIKNDFLQAKTV
-367 ASSLGSTTNTFFNN
+367 ASSLGSTTNTFFSN

-388 TTGSFTID
+388 TTGSFTVD

-410 IFDTTGSWDTGLV
+410 IFDTSGSWDTGLV
-423 FTTSY
+423 FTTTY
-428 AANKVK
+428 ASNKVK

-447 PISLDFDSKVGF
+447 PVSLDFDSKVGF

-468 GAALGKIYMFL
+468 GAALGKIFMFL
-479 VVGNGNTDPGL
+479 VVGNGSTDPGL
-490 QYDQKIDF
+490 LYDQQINF

-509 YITPATS
+509 YITPKTN
-516 VKIFDDTTYGYIGST
+516 VKIFDDTTYGYIGSS

-541 FGNSSLKS
+541 FGDSSLKS

-569 TKFELLTPTDAQIN
+569 IKFELITPTDSQIN
-583 VSGNDDSLVLAR
+583 PSGNNDNLVLAR
-595 RNSTDQTSSVFVWND
+595 RNSTDQTSSVFTWND
-610 IYRYKNANF
+610 VYTYKNANF
-619 LMRFDSG
+619 LLRFDSG
-626 DSNTQY
+626 DINTQF

-637 NIDIPTGTK
+637 DIDIPTGTK
-646 YTIQS
+646 YTVQS
-651 RSNVNSDLFYNLK
+651 RSNVNSDLFYNFK

-676 NISSSTGRYFDVLFS
+676 NVNSNTGRYLDVLFS
-691 LYSNEF
+691 LYSNEY
-697 QSLAPTVNNLRINYS
+697 QNLAPTVNNLRINYS
-712 TVGSATTRTYDR
+712 TVGSATTRSYDR
-724 NLTDTTNQKFGWVS
+724 NLSDTTNQKFGWVS

-748 GNTNPDDTNYLK
+748 GDTNPDNTNYLK
-760 IYDTS
+760 IFDTS
-765 NVGNWVYLRNNNLI
+765 KVGNWIYLRNNTLI

-785 IETTVED
+785 SETTIED
-792 GIDAGTLRNYLTPNQ
+792 GIDAGSLRNYLTPNQ

-812 TNYGLDTPTD
+812 TNYGFDTPTD
-822 YQSLFTGG
+822 YQSLSNGG
-830 NIICDSKN
+830 NIICDTKN
-838 DRIIMTDINGLF
+838 DRIIINDINGNF

-858 RLKLTSRD
+858 RLRLTNRD
-866 FVALSAS
+866 FVALSAT
-873 FNPSTRKIF
+873 FNPDTRKIYL
-882 IAFSQNVSFVDL
+882 AFSQNISFVDL
-894 TKIYITYDNISVRGD
+894 TKIYITYDNISIRAD
-909 DTRLSG
+909 DTRISG
-915 DYLEPIFDSSA
+915 EYFDTIFDTSA
-926 SYVFTI
+926 TYVLTI
-932 NDTVEGIA
+932 KNTVEGLT
-940 LNAAISNS
+940 LNTAIKNA
-948 LTKKVRLDK
+948 LTKKIRLDK
-957 GCFTNSGNSLNT
+957 GCFTNSGSSINT
-969 NSALSA
+969 NSVLSA

-987 TEQFVAGIS
+987 TQQFVAGIS

-1002 STVTTGLPTTTN
+1002 PTVTTGLPTTTN
-1014 VVNSVTDYNG
+1014 IVNSVTDYNG
-1024 DGIVST
+1024 DGVVSA

-1039 ADDVI
+1039 SDNVI
-1044 LDLLQGPIYF
+1044 LDLWQGPIYF

-1063 QYDET
+1063 QYEEVK
-1068 NSLIVIAQPH
+1068 SLIVLAQPH
-1078 SNSVLCYNDNT
+1078 SSSVLCFKDDT
-1089 DLTLKWAITSDIVK
+1089 DLTLQWAISSDIVN

-1111 AYLLA
+1111 AYLLP
-1116 NGNVLLGSPSLDT
+1116 NGNVLLASPAVDSN
-1129 TDTGKLQ
+1129 DTGKLQ

-1151 NNDVVKALPGPA
+1151 NNDVVKSLPGPA

>member
-7 YRFGYIEPNQ
+7 YGFGYVEPNQ

-52 PSVPSWRIQTY
+52 PLVPSWRIQTY

-83 KAGNTITSKDVTL
+83 KAGNTIASKDVTL
-96 PTIPSTVGI
+96 PTIPTTVGI

-116 NTAVTGDVDFI
+116 NTAVTGDVDFV
-127 ASLTQINDTVNYIS
+127 ASLTQINDAVNYIS
-141 LGYLEINVASNL
+141 LGYLELNVASNL
-153 ISLFETNRQDIT
+153 INLFETNRQDIT

-198 ITSENISSVDAA
+198 LTSENISSVDAS

-218 SSRLPT
+218 SARLPT
-224 ISHTSLEDKGNLTHD
+224 INHNSLEDKGNLTHD

-263 NRLQMLIALKKSGGV
+263 NRLQMLVALKKSGGV

-303 NSSTGNSANFKQTS
+303 NSSTGNSANFKQTT
-317 SVPSQYTLATIYDA
+317 SVPSQYTLATIYDT
-331 APNASGS
+331 APNTSGS

-347 SFVGD
+347 NFVGD

-367 ASSLGSTTNTFFNN
+367 ASSLGSTANTFFSN

-423 FTTSY
+423 FTTTY
-428 AANKVK
+428 ASNKVK

-447 PISLDFDSKVGF
+447 PVSLDFDSKVGF

-479 VVGNGNTDPGL
+479 VVGNGSTDPGL
-490 QYDQKIDF
+490 QYDQKVDF

-509 YITPATS
+509 YISPATS

-531 ATYSSVNLSD
+531 ATYSSINLSD
-541 FGNSSLKS
+541 FGNISLKS
-549 SVLGFGF
+549 SVMGFGF

-569 TKFELLTPTDAQIN
+569 IKFELLTPTDAQIN
-583 VSGNDDSLVLAR
+583 ASGNNDSLVLAR
-595 RNSTDQTSSVFVWND
+595 RNATDQTSSVYAWNE

-637 NIDIPTGTK
+637 DIDVPSGTK

-651 RSNVNSDLFYNLK
+651 RSDVSSDLFYNFK

-676 NISSSTGRYFDVLFS
+676 NTSSSVGRNLDVLFS
-691 LYSNEF
+691 LYSNEY

-712 TVGSATTRTYDR
+712 TVGSATSRTYNR

-748 GNTNPDDTNYLK
+748 GLTNPDDTNYLK

-765 NVGNWVYLRNNNLI
+765 KVGNWIYLRNNNLI
-779 SAANNV
+779 SASNNI

-792 GIDAGTLRNYLTPNQ
+792 GIDSGTLRNYLTPNQ

-822 YQSLFTGG
+822 YQSLSTGG

-838 DRIIMTDINGLF
+838 DRIIMTDINGAF

-873 FNPSTRKIF
+873 FNPETRKIY

-894 TKIYITYDNISVRGD
+894 TKIYITFNNISVRGD

-926 SYVFTI
+926 TYVFTI

-940 LNAAISNS
+940 LNAAISNA

-957 GCFTNSGNSLNT
+957 GCFTNSGFSINT
-969 NSALSA
+969 NAALSA

-1002 STVTTGLPTTTN
+1002 STVTTGLPTTTT

-1024 DGIVST
+1024 DGVIST
-1030 TTMYGPNSQ
+1030 TAMYGPNSQ
-1039 ADDVI
+1039 IDNII

-1078 SNSVLCYNDNT
+1078 YNSVLCYLNDT
-1089 DLTLKWAITSDIVK
+1089 DLTLKFAITSDIVN

-1116 NGNVLLGSPSLDT
+1116 NGNVLLGSPALDIN
-1129 TDTGKLQ
+1129 DTGKLQ
-1136 VYNISNGY
+1136 VYNVSNGY

-1217 ILVSE
+1217 ILISE

>member
-7 YRFGYIEPNQ
+7 YGFGYIEPNQ

-83 KAGNTITSKDVTL
+83 KAGNTTASKDVTL
-96 PTIPSTVGI
+96 PTIPTTVGI

-116 NTAVTGDVDFI
+116 NTAVTGDVDFV
-127 ASLTQINDTVNYIS
+127 ASLTQINDTVNYIA
-141 LGYLEINVASNL
+141 LGYLEIDVAGNL
-153 ISLFETNRQDIT
+153 INLFETNRQDIT
-165 LFSTLSYLIKNHKHI
+165 LFSSLSYLIKNHKHI

-187 PIDLSYEVKNQ
+187 PIDLSFEVKNQ

-218 SSRLPT
+218 SARLPD
-224 ISHTSLEDKGNLTHD
+224 ISHNSLEDKGNLSHD
-239 QLETALLAVVN
+239 QLETALLAIVN

-263 NRLQMLIALKKSGGV
+263 NRLQMLVALKKSGGV

-290 LTYVPGIYPNTSA
+290 LTYVPGIFPNTSTNA
-303 NSSTGNSANFKQTS
+303 STGNSANFAQTT
-317 SVPSQYTLATIYDA
+317 SVPSQYTLATIYDS
-331 APNASGS
+331 APNTSGS

-367 ASSLGSTTNTFFNN
+367 ASSLGSTTNTFFSN

-423 FTTSY
+423 FTTTY
-428 AANKVK
+428 ASNKVK

-479 VVGNGNTDPGL
+479 VVGNGSTDPNL

-509 YITPATS
+509 YISPVTS

-531 ATYSSVNLSD
+531 ATYSSVSLSN
-541 FGNSSLKS
+541 FGDSSLKS

-569 TKFELLTPTDAQIN
+569 IKFELLTPTDAQIN
-583 VSGNDDSLVLAR
+583 ASGNNDSLVLAR
-595 RNSTDQTSSVFVWND
+595 RNSTDQTSSVFTWND
-610 IYRYKNANF
+610 TYKYKNANF
-619 LMRFDSG
+619 LLRFDSG
-626 DSNTQY
+626 DTNTQY

-637 NIDIPTGTK
+637 DIDVPSGAK
-646 YTIQS
+646 YTVQS

-664 TVSETDVIIATP
+664 TVSETDVVIATP
-676 NISSSTGRYFDVLFS
+676 NTNSSTGRYFDVLFS
-691 LYSNEF
+691 LYANEF
-697 QSLAPTVNNLRINYS
+697 QSLSPTVNNLRINYS

-724 NLTDTTNQKFGWVS
+724 NFTDTTNQKFGWVS

-748 GNTNPDDTNYLK
+748 GVTNPDNTNYLK

-779 SAANNV
+779 SAASNV
-785 IETTVED
+785 LETTIED

-807 IFLKS
+807 IFMKS

-822 YQSLFTGG
+822 YQALSAGG

-838 DRIIMTDINGLF
+838 DRIIMSDIDGIF

-926 SYVFTI
+926 TYVFTI
-932 NDTVEGIA
+932 KDTVEGLA
-940 LNAAISNS
+940 LNTAISNA

-957 GCFTNSGNSLNT
+957 GCFTNAGYSINT
-969 NSALSA
+969 NTALSA

-987 TEQFVAGIS
+987 TQQFVAGIS

-1002 STVTTGLPTTTN
+1002 SAVTTGLPTTTTT
-1014 VVNSVTDYNG
+1014 VNSVTDYNG
-1024 DGIVST
+1024 DGTVST
-1030 TTMYGPNSQ
+1030 TAMYGPNSQ
-1039 ADDVI
+1039 VDNII
-1044 LDLLQGPIYF
+1044 LDLWQGPIYF

-1063 QYDET
+1063 QYDEV

-1078 SNSVLCYNDNT
+1078 SNSVLCYSNDT
-1089 DLTLKWAITSDIVK
+1089 DLTLKWAIKSDIVN

-1111 AYLLA
+1111 AYLLD
-1116 NGNVLLGSPSLDT
+1116 NGKVLLGSPALDS

>member
-7 YRFGYIEPNQ
+7 YGFGYIEPNQ

-52 PSVPSWRIQTY
+52 PTIPSWRIQTY

-83 KAGNTITSKDVTL
+83 KAGKTTASKEVTL
-96 PTIPSTVGI
+96 PTIPTTVGI

-110 YAYENA
+110 YAYENT
-116 NTAVTGDVDFI
+116 NTAVTGDVDFV

-141 LGYLEINVASNL
+141 LGYLEIDVAGNL
-153 ISLFETNRQDIT
+153 INLFESNRQDIT

-187 PIDLSYEVKNQ
+187 PIDLSSEVKNKL
-198 ITSENISSVDAA
+198 TSENISSIDAA
-210 KITTGILD
+210 KVTTGILD
-218 SSRLPT
+218 SARLPT
-224 ISHTSLEDKGNLTHD
+224 ISHNSLENKGNLTHD
-239 QLETALLAVVN
+239 QLETALLSVVN

-290 LTYVPGIYPNTSA
+290 LSYVPGIYPNTSTNA
-303 NSSTGNSANFKQTS
+303 STGNSANFAQTS
-317 SVPSQYTLATIYDA
+317 SVPSQYTLATIYDT
-331 APNASGS
+331 APHTSGS

-347 SFVGD
+347 TFVGD
-352 KSFVVQNDFLQAKTV
+352 KSFVVQNDFLQAKTI
-367 ASSLGSTTNTFFNN
+367 ASSLGSTANTFFSN

-396 TPLNYLTLSQPVSS
+396 TPLNYLTLSQPISS
-410 IFDTTGSWDTGLV
+410 IFDTSGSWDTGLV
-423 FTTSY
+423 FTTTY
-428 AANKVK
+428 ASNKVK

-447 PISLDFDSKVGF
+447 PVSLNFDSKVGF

-479 VVGNGNTDPGL
+479 VVGNGSTDPGL
-490 QYDQKIDF
+490 LYDQKIDF
-498 APNTGTGSSTI
+498 APNTGTGASTI
-509 YITPATS
+509 YISPVTN
-516 VKIFDDTTYGYIGST
+516 VKIFDDTTYGFIGST

-541 FGNSSLKS
+541 FGDSSLKS
-549 SVLGFGF
+549 SVMGFGF

-569 TKFELLTPTDAQIN
+569 IKFELLTPTDAQIN
-583 VSGNDDSLVLAR
+583 ASGNNNNLVIAR
-595 RNSTDQTSSVFVWND
+595 RNSTDQTSSVFTWND

-619 LMRFDSG
+619 LLRFDSG
-626 DSNTQY
+626 DTNTQY

-637 NIDIPTGTK
+637 DIDVPSGTK

-651 RSNVNSDLFYNLK
+651 RSNANSDIFYNFK
-664 TVSETDVIIATP
+664 TVSEADVIIANP
-676 NISSSTGRYFDVLFS
+676 NTSSSTGRYLDVLFS
-691 LYSNEF
+691 LYANEY

-712 TVGSATTRTYDR
+712 TVGSATTRSYDR
-724 NLTDTTNQKFGWVS
+724 NFTDTTNQKFGWVS

-748 GNTNPDDTNYLK
+748 GITNPDNTNYLK

-765 NVGNWVYLRNNNLI
+765 NVGNWVYLRSNNLI
-779 SAANNV
+779 SAASNV
-785 IETTVED
+785 VETTLED
-792 GIDAGTLRNYLTPNQ
+792 GIDAGTLKNYLSPNQ
-807 IFLKS
+807 IFMKS

-822 YQSLFTGG
+822 YQALSSGG

-838 DRIIMTDINGLF
+838 DRIIMTDINGVF

-866 FVALSAS
+866 FVALSSS

-882 IAFSQNVSFVDL
+882 ITFSQNVSFVDL

-926 SYVFTI
+926 TYVFTI
-932 NDTVEGIA
+932 KNTVEGIA
-940 LNAAISNS
+940 LNAAISNA

-957 GCFTNSGNSLNT
+957 GCFTNAGYSINT
-969 NSALSA
+969 NTALSA

-987 TEQFVAGIS
+987 TQQFVAGIS

-1002 STVTTGLPTTTN
+1002 STITTGLPSTTTT
-1014 VVNSVTDYNG
+1014 VSSVTDYNG
-1024 DGIVST
+1024 DGVVST
-1030 TTMYGPNSQ
+1030 TVMYGPSSQ
-1039 ADDVI
+1039 VDNII
-1044 LDLLQGPIYF
+1044 LDLWQGPIYF

-1063 QYDET
+1063 QYDDT

-1078 SNSVLCYNDNT
+1078 SNSVLCYKDDT
-1089 DLTLKWAITSDIVK
+1089 DLTLKWAITSDIVNF
-1103 YYDNKLGS
+1103 YDNKLGS
-1111 AYLLA
+1111 AYLLPS
-1116 NGNVLLGSPSLDT
+1116 GNVLLGSPALDT

-1173 DDVINFGA
+1173 DDVINYGV

-1203 LFHPKGMRI
+1203 LFHPKGMRV

-1217 ILVSE
+1217 ILISE

>member
-7 YRFGYIEPNQ
+7 YGFGYIEPNQ

-52 PSVPSWRIQTY
+52 PLVPSWRIQTY

-83 KAGNTITSKDVTL
+83 KSGNTTASKDVIL
-96 PTIPSTVGI
+96 PTIPTTVGI

-116 NTAVTGDVDFI
+116 NTAVTGDVDFV
-127 ASLTQINDTVNYIS
+127 ASLTQINDAVNYIS
-141 LGYLEINVASNL
+141 LGYLELNVASN
-153 ISLFETNRQDIT
+153 IINLFETNRQDIT

-187 PIDLSYEVKNQ
+187 PIDLSSEVKNQ
-198 ITSENISSVDAA
+198 LTSENINSIDAA
-210 KITTGILD
+210 KVTTGILD
-218 SSRLPT
+218 SARLPT
-224 ISHTSLEDKGNLTHD
+224 ISHNILEDKGNLSHD

-290 LTYVPGIYPNTSA
+290 LTYVPGIFPNTSA
-303 NSSTGNSANFKQTS
+303 NSSTGNSANFKQTT
-317 SVPSQYTLATIYDA
+317 SVPSQYTLATIYDS
-331 APNASGS
+331 APNTSGS

-367 ASSLGSTTNTFFNN
+367 ASSLGSTTNTFFSN

-423 FTTSY
+423 FTTTY
-428 AANKVK
+428 ASNKVK

-441 YTLFNQ
+441 YTLFDQ
-447 PISLDFDSKVGF
+447 PVSLDFDSKVGF

-479 VVGNGNTDPGL
+479 VVGNGSTDPGL
-490 QYDQKIDF
+490 QYDQKVDF

-509 YITPATS
+509 YISPATS
-516 VKIFDDTTYGYIGST
+516 VKIFDDTTYGVIGST
-531 ATYSSVNLSD
+531 ATYSSINLSD

-549 SVLGFGF
+549 SVMGFGF

-569 TKFELLTPTDAQIN
+569 IKFELLTPTDAQIN
-583 VSGNDDSLVLAR
+583 SSGNNDNLVLAR
-595 RNSTDQTSSVFVWND
+595 RNSTDQTSSVFTWND
-610 IYRYKNANF
+610 TYRYKNANF
-619 LMRFDSG
+619 LLRFDSG
-626 DSNTQY
+626 DTNTQY
-632 NQIQY
+632 NQVQY
-637 NIDIPTGTK
+637 DINVPSGTK

-651 RSNVNSDLFYNLK
+651 RSNVNSDLFYNFK

-676 NISSSTGRYFDVLFS
+676 NTSSSTGRYLDVLFS
-691 LYSNEF
+691 LYSNEY
-697 QSLAPTVNNLRINYS
+697 QSLAPTLNNFRINYS
-712 TVGSATTRTYDR
+712 TVGSATTRVYDR
-724 NLTDTTNQKFGWVS
+724 NFTDTTNQKFGWVS

-748 GNTNPDDTNYLK
+748 GITNSDDTNYLK

-765 NVGNWVYLRNNNLI
+765 KVGNWIYLRNNNLI

-785 IETTVED
+785 LETTVED

-807 IFLKS
+807 IFMKS

-822 YQSLFTGG
+822 YQALSTGG

-838 DRIIMTDINGLF
+838 DRIIMTDIDGVF

-858 RLKLTSRD
+858 RLKLSSRD

-873 FNPSTRKIF
+873 FNPNTRKIY

-894 TKIYITYDNISVRGD
+894 TKIYITYNNISVRGD

-926 SYVFTI
+926 TYVFTI
-932 NDTVEGIA
+932 KDTVEGIA
-940 LNAAISNS
+940 LNTAISNS
-948 LTKKVRLDK
+948 LNKKVRLDK
-957 GCFTNSGNSLNT
+957 GCFTNSGSSINT
-969 NSALSA
+969 NTALSA
-975 TIPTSTVSTTNR
+975 IIPTSTVSTTNR
-987 TEQFVAGIS
+987 TQQFVAGIS

-1002 STVTTGLPTTTN
+1002 SEVTTGLPITTT
-1014 VVNSVTDYNG
+1014 VVSSVTDYNG
-1024 DGIVST
+1024 DGVISST
-1030 TTMYGPNSQ
+1030 AMYGPNSQ
-1039 ADDVI
+1039 TDNII
-1044 LDLLQGPIYF
+1044 LDLWQGPIYF

-1063 QYDET
+1063 QYDES

-1078 SNSVLCYNDNT
+1078 YNSVLCYSNDT
-1089 DLTLKWAITSDIVK
+1089 DLTLKWAITSDIVN

-1111 AYLLA
+1111 AYLLS
-1116 NGNVLLGSPSLDT
+1116 NGNVLLGSPALDT
-1129 TDTGKLQ
+1129 NDTGKLQ
-1136 VYNISNGY
+1136 VYNVSNGY

-1163 TDYSN
+1163 TDFSN

-1217 ILVSE
+1217 ILISE

>member
-7 YRFGYIEPNQ
+7 YGFGYVEPNQ

-52 PSVPSWRIQTY
+52 PLVPSWRIQTY

-83 KAGNTITSKDVTL
+83 KAGNTIASKDVTL
-96 PTIPSTVGI
+96 PTIPTTVGI

-116 NTAVTGDVDFI
+116 NTAVTGDVDFV
-127 ASLTQINDTVNYIS
+127 ASLTQINDAVNYIS
-141 LGYLEINVASNL
+141 LGYLELNVASNL
-153 ISLFETNRQDIT
+153 INLFETNRQDIT

-198 ITSENISSVDAA
+198 LTSENISSVDAS

-218 SSRLPT
+218 SARLPT
-224 ISHTSLEDKGNLTHD
+224 INHNSLEDKGNLTHD

-263 NRLQMLIALKKSGGV
+263 NRLQMLVALKKSGGV

-303 NSSTGNSANFKQTS
+303 NSSTGNSANFKQTT
-317 SVPSQYTLATIYDA
+317 SVPSQYTLATIYDT
-331 APNASGS
+331 APNTSGS

-347 SFVGD
+347 NFVGD

-367 ASSLGSTTNTFFNN
+367 ASSLGSTANTFFSN

-423 FTTSY
+423 FTTTY
-428 AANKVK
+428 ASNKVK

-447 PISLDFDSKVGF
+447 PVSLDFNSKVGF

-479 VVGNGNTDPGL
+479 VVGNGSTDPGL
-490 QYDQKIDF
+490 QYDQKVDF

-509 YITPATS
+509 YISPSTS

-531 ATYSSVNLSD
+531 ATYSSINLSD
-541 FGNSSLKS
+541 FGNISLKS
-549 SVLGFGF
+549 SVMGFGF

-569 TKFELLTPTDAQIN
+569 IKFELLTPTDAQIN
-583 VSGNDDSLVLAR
+583 ASGNNDSLVLAR
-595 RNSTDQTSSVFVWND
+595 RNATDQTSSVYAWNE

-637 NIDIPTGTK
+637 DIDVPSGTK

-651 RSNVNSDLFYNLK
+651 RSNVSSDIFYNFK

-676 NISSSTGRYFDVLFS
+676 NTSSSVGRYLDVLFS
-691 LYSNEF
+691 LYSNEY

-712 TVGSATTRTYDR
+712 TVGSATSRTYNR

-748 GNTNPDDTNYLK
+748 GITNPDDTNYLK

-765 NVGNWVYLRNNNLI
+765 KVGNWIYLRNNNLI
-779 SAANNV
+779 SAANNI

-792 GIDAGTLRNYLTPNQ
+792 GIDSGTLRNYLTPNQ

-822 YQSLFTGG
+822 YQSLSTGG

-838 DRIIMTDINGLF
+838 DRIIMTDINGAF

-873 FNPSTRKIF
+873 FNPETRKIY

-894 TKIYITYDNISVRGD
+894 TKIYITFNNISVRGD

-926 SYVFTI
+926 TYVFTI

-940 LNAAISNS
+940 LNAAISNA

-957 GCFTNSGNSLNT
+957 GCFTNSGFSINT
-969 NSALSA
+969 NAALSA

-1002 STVTTGLPTTTN
+1002 STVTTGLPTTTT

-1024 DGIVST
+1024 DGVISAT
-1030 TTMYGPNSQ
+1030 AMYGPNSQ
-1039 ADDVI
+1039 IDNII

-1078 SNSVLCYNDNT
+1078 YNSVLCYLNDT
-1089 DLTLKWAITSDIVK
+1089 DLTLKFAITSDIVN

-1116 NGNVLLGSPSLDT
+1116 NGNVLLGSPALDIN
-1129 TDTGKLQ
+1129 DTGKLQ
-1136 VYNISNGY
+1136 VYNVSNGY

-1217 ILVSE
+1217 ILISE

>member
-83 KAGNTITSKDVTL
+83 KAGNTITSKDVTS

-210 KITTGILD
+210 KITTGIID

-410 IFDTTGSWDTGLV
+410 IFDTTESWDTGLV

-779 SAANNV
+779 SAASNV

-838 DRIIMTDINGLF
+838 DRIIMTDINGVF

-926 SYVFTI
+926 TYVFTI

-975 TIPTSTVSTTNR
+975 TISTSTVSTTNR

-1002 STVTTGLPTTTN
+1002 STVTTGLPTTTT

-1089 DLTLKWAITSDIVK
+1089 DLTLKWAISSDIVK

>member
-7 YRFGYIEPNQ
+7 YGFGYIEPNQ

-29 FKAIE
+29 FRAIE

-52 PSVPSWRIQTY
+52 PLVPSWRIQTY

-83 KAGNTITSKDVTL
+83 KAGNTTSSKDVNL
-96 PTIPSTVGI
+96 PTIPPTVGI

-116 NTAVTGDVDFI
+116 NTAVTGDVDFV

-141 LGYLEINVASNL
+141 LGYLEIDVAGNL

-165 LFSTLSYLIKNHKHI
+165 LFSSLSYLIKNHKHI

-187 PIDLSYEVKNQ
+187 PIDLSSEVKNQ
-198 ITSENISSVDAA
+198 ITSENINSVDAA

-218 SSRLPT
+218 SARLPT
-224 ISHTSLEDKGNLTHD
+224 ISHNNLEDKGNLTHS

-263 NRLQMLIALKKSGGV
+263 NRLQMLVALKKSGGV

-290 LTYVPGIYPNTSA
+290 LTYVPGIFPNTSS
-303 NSSTGNSANFKQTS
+303 NSSTGNSANFAQTT
-317 SVPSQYTLATIYDA
+317 SVPSQYTLATIYDT
-331 APNASGS
+331 APNTSGS

-367 ASSLGSTTNTFFNN
+367 ASSLGSTTNTFFSN

-396 TPLNYLTLSQPVSS
+396 TPLNYITLSQPVSS
-410 IFDTTGSWDTGLV
+410 IFDTTGAWDTGLV
-423 FTTSY
+423 FTTTY

-447 PISLDFDSKVGF
+447 PVSLDLDSKVGF

-479 VVGNGNTDPGL
+479 VVGSGNTDPGL

-509 YITPATS
+509 YISPATN
-516 VKIFDDTTYGYIGST
+516 VKIFDDTTYGFTGST

-541 FGNSSLKS
+541 FCDSSLKS
-549 SVLGFGF
+549 SVVGFGF

-583 VSGNDDSLVLAR
+583 ASGNYDNLVLAR
-595 RNSTDQTSSVFVWND
+595 RNSSDQSSSVFVWNEL
-610 IYRYKNANF
+610 YKYKNANF

-626 DSNTQY
+626 NVNTQY

-637 NIDIPTGTK
+637 DIDVPSGTK

-651 RSNVNSDLFYNLK
+651 RSNITSDLFYNLK

-676 NISSSTGRYFDVLFS
+676 NTNSSTGRYFDILFS
-691 LYSNEF
+691 LYSNELQRF
-697 QSLAPTVNNLRINYS
+697 APTVNNLRINYS
-712 TVGSATTRTYDR
+712 TVGSATTRSYDR
-724 NLTDTTNQKFGWVS
+724 NLTDTTNQKFGWIS
-738 DVYYNKNAGY
+738 DAYYNKNAGY
-748 GNTNPDDTNYLK
+748 GVTNPDNTNYLK

-779 SAANNV
+779 SAASNV
-785 IETTVED
+785 LETTLED
-792 GIDAGTLRNYLTPNQ
+792 GIDSGTLRNYLTPNQ

-822 YQSLFTGG
+822 YQSLSDGG

-838 DRIIMTDINGLF
+838 DRIIMTDINGVF

-858 RLKLTSRD
+858 RLKLTSKD

-873 FNPSTRKIF
+873 FNPTTRKIF
-882 IAFSQNVSFVDL
+882 IAFSQNISFVDL

-926 SYVFTI
+926 TYVFTI
-932 NDTVEGIA
+932 KDTVEGLA
-940 LNAAISNS
+940 LNTAISNS
-948 LTKKVRLDK
+948 LTKKIRLDK
-957 GCFTNSGNSLNT
+957 GCFTNSGNSINT
-969 NSALSA
+969 NTALSA
-975 TIPTSTVSTTNR
+975 TIPTSTISTTNR

-1002 STVTTGLPTTTN
+1002 STVTTGLPTTTT

-1024 DGIVST
+1024 DGVVST
-1030 TTMYGPNSQ
+1030 TAMYGPNSQ
-1039 ADDVI
+1039 TDDII

-1054 ANIYNPVSV
+1054 TNIYNPVSV

-1078 SNSVLCYNDNT
+1078 SNSVVCYSDNT
-1089 DLTLKWAITSDIVK
+1089 DLSLKWAITSDIVR

-1111 AYLLA
+1111 AYLLP
-1116 NGNVLLGSPSLDT
+1116 NGNVLLGSPALDT

-1136 VYNISNGY
+1136 VYNLSNGY

>member
-7 YRFGYIEPNQ
+7 YGFGYIEPNQ

-52 PSVPSWRIQTY
+52 PLIPSWRIQTY

-83 KAGNTITSKDVTL
+83 KAGNTTASKDVTL
-96 PTIPSTVGI
+96 PTIPTTVGI

-116 NTAVTGDVDFI
+116 NTAVTGDVDFV

-141 LGYLEINVASNL
+141 LGYLEIDVAGNL
-153 ISLFETNRQDIT
+153 INLFETNRQDIT

-187 PIDLSYEVKNQ
+187 PIDLALEVKNQ
-198 ITSENISSVDAA
+198 ITSENINSVDAA

-218 SSRLPT
+218 SARLPT
-224 ISHTSLEDKGNLTHD
+224 ISHNSLEDKGNLTHD

-263 NRLQMLIALKKSGGV
+263 NRLQMLVALKKSGGV
-278 GFTFIDS
+278 GFTHIDS

-290 LTYVPGIYPNTSA
+290 LTYVPGIYPNTSS
-303 NSSTGNSANFKQTS
+303 NSAIGNSANFAQTT
-317 SVPSQYTLATIYDA
+317 SVPSQYTLATIYDT
-331 APNASGS
+331 APNSSGS

-352 KSFVVQNDFLQAKTV
+352 KAFVTKNDFLQAKTV
-367 ASSLGSTTNTFFNN
+367 ASSLGSTNN
-381 ISISGSA
+381 IFFSNITISGSA
-388 TTGSFTID
+388 TTGSFSID
-396 TPLNYLTLSQPVSS
+396 TPLNYLTLSQPVAS

-428 AANKVK
+428 SANKVK

-447 PISLDFDSKVGF
+447 PVSLDFDSKVGF

-479 VVGNGNTDPGL
+479 VVGNGSTDPNL

-498 APNTGTGSSTI
+498 APSTGTGSSTI
-509 YITPATS
+509 YISPATN
-516 VKIFDDTTYGYIGST
+516 VKIFDDTTYGFTGST
-531 ATYSSVNLSD
+531 ATYASVNLSD
-541 FGNSSLKS
+541 FGDSSLKS

-569 TKFELLTPTDAQIN
+569 TKFELLTPTDSQIN
-583 VSGNDDSLVLAR
+583 GSGNYDNLVSAR
-595 RNSTDQTSSVFVWND
+595 RNPTDQTSSVFVWNE
-610 IYRYKNANF
+610 IYKYKNANF

-626 DSNTQY
+626 DVNTQY

-637 NIDIPTGTK
+637 DIDVPSGTK

-651 RSNVNSDLFYNLK
+651 RSDVNSDLFYNFK

-676 NISSSTGRYFDVLFS
+676 NTSSSIGRYFDVLFS
-691 LYSNEF
+691 LYANEF
-697 QSLAPTVNNLRINYS
+697 QSLTPIVNNLRINYS

-724 NLTDTTNQKFGWVS
+724 NFTDTTNQKFGWVS
-738 DVYYNKNAGY
+738 DAFYNKNAGY
-748 GNTNPDDTNYLK
+748 GVTNPDDTNYLK

-785 IETTVED
+785 LETTLED

-822 YQSLFTGG
+822 YQSLPNGG

-838 DRIIMTDINGLF
+838 DRIILTDINGIF

-858 RLKLTSRD
+858 RLKLTSKD

-926 SYVFTI
+926 TYVFTI
-932 NDTVEGIA
+932 KDTVEGIA
-940 LNAAISNS
+940 LNTAISNA
-948 LTKKVRLDK
+948 LTKKVRLDR

-969 NSALSA
+969 NTALSA

-1002 STVTTGLPTTTN
+1002 STVTTGLPSTTT
-1014 VVNSVTDYNG
+1014 VVNSVSDYNG

-1030 TTMYGPNSQ
+1030 TAMYGPNNQ
-1039 ADDVI
+1039 VDDVI

-1054 ANIYNPVSV
+1054 TNVYNPVSV
-1063 QYDET
+1063 QYDEI

-1078 SNSVLCYNDNT
+1078 SNSVVCYSDNA
-1089 DLTLKWAITSDIVK
+1089 DLSLKWAISSDIVK

-1111 AYLLA
+1111 AYLLP
-1116 NGNVLLGSPSLDT
+1116 NGNVLLGSPALDT

-1136 VYNISNGY
+1136 VYNLSNGY

>member
-7 YRFGYIEPNQ
+7 YGFGYIEPNQ

-41 QIFKNGIIEED
+41 QIFKNGVIEDD
-52 PSVPSWRIQTY
+52 PLIPSWRIQTY

-83 KAGNTITSKDVTL
+83 KAGRTTSPKDVTL
-96 PTIPSTVGI
+96 PTIPTTVGV
-105 SKVYV
+105 SKVFV
-110 YAYENA
+110 YAYENT
-116 NTAVTGDVDFI
+116 NTAITGDVDFV
-127 ASLTQINDTVNYIS
+127 ASLTEINDIVNYIS
-141 LGYLEINVASNL
+141 LGYLEIDIANSLVN
-153 ISLFETNRQDIT
+153 LFETTRQDIT
-165 LFSTLSYLIKNHKHI
+165 LFSTLSYLIKNHKHV
-180 GGTGNPS
+180 GGSGNPS
-187 PIDLSYEVKNQ
+187 PIDLSSEVKNQ
-198 ITSENISSVDAA
+198 LTSENINSVDAS
-210 KITTGILD
+210 KITTGLLD
-218 SSRLPT
+218 SARLPD
-224 ISHTSLEDKGNLTHD
+224 ISHNTLENKGNLTHD
-239 QLETALLAVVN
+239 QLETALLSVVN

-290 LTYVPGIYPNTSA
+290 LTYVPGIFPNTSA
-303 NSSTGNSANFKQTS
+303 NASTGNSANFKQTT
-317 SVPSQYTLATIYDA
+317 SVPSQYTLATIYDS
-331 APNASGS
+331 APNTSGS

-367 ASSLGSTTNTFFNN
+367 ASSLGSTTNTFFSN
-381 ISISGSA
+381 ISISGTAVS
-388 TTGSFTID
+388 GSFTID

-410 IFDTTGSWDTGLV
+410 IFDTTGLWDTGLV
-423 FTTSY
+423 FTTTY
-428 AANKVK
+428 ASNKVK

-441 YTLFNQ
+441 YTLFTQ
-447 PISLDFDSKVGF
+447 PVSLDFDSKVGF

-490 QYDQKIDF
+490 IYDQQINF
-498 APNTGTGSSTI
+498 APNTGSGSSTI
-509 YITPATS
+509 YISPVTN
-516 VKIFDDTTYGYIGST
+516 VKIFDDTTYGNTGST
-531 ATYSSVNLSD
+531 ATYSSVNLSN
-541 FGNSSLKS
+541 FGDSSLKS

-569 TKFELLTPTDAQIN
+569 IKFELLTPTDTQIN
-583 VSGNDDSLVLAR
+583 PSGTDDNLVAAR
-595 RNSTDQTSSVFVWND
+595 RNVTDQTSSVFTWND
-610 IYRYKNANF
+610 QYRYKNANF
-619 LMRFDSG
+619 LLRFDSG
-626 DSNTQY
+626 DTNTQY

-637 NIDIPTGTK
+637 DIDVPLGTK

-651 RSNVNSDLFYNLK
+651 RSNVSSDLFYNFK
-664 TVSETDVIIATP
+664 TASESDVIIATP
-676 NISSSTGRYFDVLFS
+676 NTNSSTGRYLDVLFS
-691 LYSNEF
+691 LYSNEY
-697 QSLAPTVNNLRINYS
+697 QSLAPTVNNLKINYS

-765 NVGNWVYLRNNNLI
+765 KVGNWIYLRNNTLI
-779 SAANNV
+779 SATNNV
-785 IETTVED
+785 IESTIED
-792 GIDAGTLRNYLTPNQ
+792 GIDASTLRNYLTPNQ
-807 IFLKS
+807 IFMKS
-812 TNYGLDTPTD
+812 TNYGFDTPTD
-822 YQSLFTGG
+822 YQSLSSGG
-830 NIICDSKN
+830 NIICDTKN
-838 DRIIMTDINGLF
+838 DRIIMNDINGNF

-858 RLKLTSRD
+858 RLRLTSRD
-866 FVALSAS
+866 FVALSAT
-873 FNPSTRKIF
+873 FNPDTRKIYL
-882 IAFSQNVSFVDL
+882 AFSQNISFVDL
-894 TKIYITYDNISVRGD
+894 TKIYITYDNVSIRAD

-915 DYLEPIFDSSA
+915 DYFETIFDTSA
-926 SYVFTI
+926 TYVFTI
-932 NDTVEGIA
+932 KDTIEGLT
-940 LNAAISNS
+940 LNTAIKNA

-957 GCFTNSGNSLNT
+957 GCFTNSGISINSNT
-969 NSALSA
+969 ALSA
-975 TIPTSTVSTTNR
+975 TIPSSTVSNVNR

-996 TSITGT
+996 TSVTGT
-1002 STVTTGLPTTTN
+1002 STVTTGLPVTTT

-1024 DGIVST
+1024 DGVIST

-1039 ADDVI
+1039 TDDII
-1044 LDLLQGPIYF
+1044 LDLWQGPIYF

-1068 NSLIVIAQPH
+1068 KSFIVIAQPH
-1078 SNSVLCYNDNT
+1078 SKSVLCYKDDI
-1089 DLTLKWAITSDIVK
+1089 DLTLQWAITSDIVN
-1103 YYDNKLGS
+1103 YFDNKLGS
-1111 AYLLA
+1111 AYLLS
-1116 NGNVLLGSPSLDT
+1116 NGNVLLGSPAIGTS
-1129 TDTGKLQ
+1129 DTGKLQ
-1136 VYNISNGY
+1136 VYNVTNGY

-1163 TDYSN
+1163 TDLSN

-1212 ISNDN
+1212 IANDN

>member
-7 YRFGYIEPNQ
+7 YGFGYIEPNQ

-52 PSVPSWRIQTY
+52 PLVPSWRIQTY

-83 KAGNTITSKDVTL
+83 KAGNTTSSKDLTL
-96 PTIPSTVGI
+96 PTIPTTVGI

-116 NTAVTGDVDFI
+116 NTAVNGDVDFV
-127 ASLTQINDTVNYIS
+127 ASLTEINDSVNYIP
-141 LGYLEINVASNL
+141 LGYVEINVAANL
-153 ISLFETNRQDIT
+153 ISLYETNRQDIT
-165 LFSTLSYLIKNHKHI
+165 LFSSLSYLIKNHKHI

-187 PIDLSYEVKNQ
+187 PIDLSKEVRNKL
-198 ITSENISSVDAA
+198 TSENISFVDAA
-210 KITTGILD
+210 KITTGILN
-218 SSRLPT
+218 SSRLPD
-224 ISHTSLEDKGNLTHD
+224 ISHNSLENKGNLTHD

-290 LTYVPGIYPNTSA
+290 LTYVPGIYPNTYS
-303 NSSTGNSANFKQTS
+303 NSSTGNSANFAQKT
-317 SVPSQYTLATIYDA
+317 SVPNQYTLATIYDT
-331 APNASGS
+331 APHTSGS

-352 KSFVVQNDFLQAKTV
+352 KTFVIKNDFLQAKTV
-367 ASSLGSTTNTFFNN
+367 ASSLGSTTNTFFSN

-388 TTGSFTID
+388 TTGSFTVD

-410 IFDTTGSWDTGLV
+410 IFDTSGSWDTGLV
-423 FTTSY
+423 FTTTY
-428 AANKVK
+428 ASNKVK

-447 PISLDFDSKVGF
+447 PVSLDFDSKVGF

-468 GAALGKIYMFL
+468 GAALGKIFMFL
-479 VVGNGNTDPGL
+479 VVGNGSTDPGL
-490 QYDQKIDF
+490 LYDQQINF

-509 YITPATS
+509 YITPKTN
-516 VKIFDDTTYGYIGST
+516 VKIFDDTTYGYIGSS

-541 FGNSSLKS
+541 FGDSSLKS

-569 TKFELLTPTDAQIN
+569 IKFELITPTDSQIN
-583 VSGNDDSLVLAR
+583 PSGNNDNLVLAR
-595 RNSTDQTSSVFVWND
+595 RNSTDQTSSVFTWND
-610 IYRYKNANF
+610 VYTYKNANF
-619 LMRFDSG
+619 LLRFDSG
-626 DSNTQY
+626 DINTQF

-637 NIDIPTGTK
+637 DIDIPTGTK
-646 YTIQS
+646 YTVQS
-651 RSNVNSDLFYNLK
+651 RSNVNSDLFYNFK

-676 NISSSTGRYFDVLFS
+676 NVNSNTGRYLDVLFS
-691 LYSNEF
+691 LYSNEY
-697 QSLAPTVNNLRINYS
+697 QNLAPTVNNLRINYS
-712 TVGSATTRTYDR
+712 TVGSATTRSYDR
-724 NLTDTTNQKFGWVS
+724 NLSDTTNQKFGWVS

-748 GNTNPDDTNYLK
+748 GDTNPDNTNYLK
-760 IYDTS
+760 IFDTS
-765 NVGNWVYLRNNNLI
+765 KVGNWIYLRNNTLI

-785 IETTVED
+785 SETTIED
-792 GIDAGTLRNYLTPNQ
+792 GIDAGSLRNYLTPNQ

-812 TNYGLDTPTD
+812 TNYGFDTPTD
-822 YQSLFTGG
+822 YQSLSNGG
-830 NIICDSKN
+830 NIICDTKN
-838 DRIIMTDINGLF
+838 DRIIINDINGNF

-858 RLKLTSRD
+858 RLRLTNRD
-866 FVALSAS
+866 FVALSAT
-873 FNPSTRKIF
+873 FNPDTRKIYL
-882 IAFSQNVSFVDL
+882 AFSQNISFVDL
-894 TKIYITYDNISVRGD
+894 TKIYITYDNISIRAD
-909 DTRLSG
+909 DTRISG
-915 DYLEPIFDSSA
+915 EYFDTIFDTSA
-926 SYVFTI
+926 TYVLTI
-932 NDTVEGIA
+932 KNTVEGLT
-940 LNAAISNS
+940 LNTAIKNA
-948 LTKKVRLDK
+948 LTKKIRLDK
-957 GCFTNSGNSLNT
+957 GCFTNSGSSINT
-969 NSALSA
+969 NSVLSA

-987 TEQFVAGIS
+987 TQQFVAGIS

-1002 STVTTGLPTTTN
+1002 PTVTTGLPTTTN
-1014 VVNSVTDYNG
+1014 IVNSVTDYNG
-1024 DGIVST
+1024 DGVVSA

-1039 ADDVI
+1039 SDNVI
-1044 LDLLQGPIYF
+1044 LDLWQGPIYF

-1063 QYDET
+1063 QYEEVK
-1068 NSLIVIAQPH
+1068 SLIVLAQPH
-1078 SNSVLCYNDNT
+1078 SSSVLCFKDDT
-1089 DLTLKWAITSDIVK
+1089 DLTLQWAISSDIVN

-1111 AYLLA
+1111 AYLLP
-1116 NGNVLLGSPSLDT
+1116 NGNVLLASPAVDSN
-1129 TDTGKLQ
+1129 DTGKLQ

-1151 NNDVVKALPGPA
+1151 NNDVVKSLPGPA

>member
-7 YRFGYIEPNQ
+7 YGFGYIEPNQ

-52 PSVPSWRIQTY
+52 PLVPSWRIQTF

-83 KAGNTITSKDVTL
+83 KAANTTASKDISL
-96 PTIPSTVGI
+96 PTIPTTVGT

-116 NTAVTGDVDFI
+116 NTAINGDVDFV

-141 LGYLEINVASNL
+141 LGYLEIDVANNL
-153 ISLFETNRQDIT
+153 ISLFETTRQDIT
-165 LFSTLSYLIKNHKHI
+165 LFSSLSYLIKNHKHI

-187 PIDLSYEVKNQ
+187 PIDLSLEVKNQ
-198 ITSENISSVDAA
+198 LTSENINSVDAA

-218 SSRLPT
+218 SARLPT
-224 ISHTSLEDKGNLTHD
+224 INHSNLENKGNLTHD

-263 NRLQMLIALKKSGGV
+263 NRLQMLVALKKSGGV

-290 LTYVPGIYPNTSA
+290 LTYVPGIFPNTST
-303 NSSTGNSANFKQTS
+303 NSSTGNSANFAQTT
-317 SVPSQYTLATIYDA
+317 SVPSQYTLATIYDTD
-331 APNASGS
+331 PNTSGS

-367 ASSLGSTTNTFFNN
+367 ASSLGSTNNTFFSN

-423 FTTSY
+423 FTTTYVS
-428 AANKVK
+428 NKVK

-447 PISLDFDSKVGF
+447 PVSLDFDSKVGF

-479 VVGNGNTDPGL
+479 VVGNGSTDPNL

-498 APNTGTGSSTI
+498 APNTGTGSSAI
-509 YITPATS
+509 YISPATN
-516 VKIFDDTTYGYIGST
+516 VKIFDDTTYGFTGST

-541 FGNSSLKS
+541 FGDSSLKS

-583 VSGNDDSLVLAR
+583 TLGNNDSLVLAR
-595 RNSTDQTSSVFVWND
+595 RNPTDQTSAVFTWND
-610 IYRYKNANF
+610 QYRYKNANF
-619 LMRFDSG
+619 LLRFDSG

-637 NIDIPTGTK
+637 DINIPSGTK
-646 YTIQS
+646 YTVQS
-651 RSNVNSDLFYNLK
+651 RSNVSSDLFYNLK
-664 TVSETDVIIATP
+664 TLSETDVIIATP
-676 NISSSTGRYFDVLFS
+676 NTNSSTGRYFDVLFS
-691 LYSNEF
+691 LYANEL
-697 QSLAPTVNNLRINYS
+697 QSLAPTVNSLRVNYS
-712 TVGSATTRTYDR
+712 TVGSATTRSYDR
-724 NLTDTTNQKFGWVS
+724 NFTDTTISKFGWVS

-748 GNTNPDDTNYLK
+748 GVTNPDDTNYLK

-779 SAANNV
+779 SASSNV
-785 IETTVED
+785 LETTVED
-792 GIDAGTLRNYLTPNQ
+792 GIDSGTLRNYLTPNQ

-822 YQSLFTGG
+822 YQTLSTGG

-838 DRIIMTDINGLF
+838 DRIIITDIDGVF

-858 RLKLTSRD
+858 RLKLTSKD

-873 FNPSTRKIF
+873 FNPNTRKIY
-882 IAFSQNVSFVDL
+882 IAFSQNISFVDL

-909 DTRLSG
+909 DTRLSSE
-915 DYLEPIFDSSA
+915 YLEPIFDFSA
-926 SYVFTI
+926 TYVFTI
-932 NDTVEGIA
+932 KDTVEGIT
-940 LNAAISNS
+940 LNTAISNA
-948 LTKKVRLDK
+948 LTKKVRLDN
-957 GCFTNSGNSLNT
+957 GCFTNAGNSINT
-969 NSALSA
+969 NTSLSA
-975 TIPTSTVSTTNR
+975 TVPTSSVSSVNR
-987 TEQFVAGIS
+987 TQQYVSGIS

-1002 STVTTGLPTTTN
+1002 STVTTGLPTTTAT
-1014 VVNSVTDYNG
+1014 VNSVSDYNG

-1030 TTMYGPNSQ
+1030 STMYGPNSQ
-1039 ADDVI
+1039 VDNII
-1044 LDLLQGPIYF
+1044 LDMWQGPIYF

-1063 QYDET
+1063 QYDDT

-1078 SNSVLCYNDNT
+1078 SKSVLCYSNDT
-1089 DLTLKWAITSDIVK
+1089 DLTLKWAITSDIVN

-1111 AYLLA
+1111 AYLLP
-1116 NGNVLLGSPSLDT
+1116 NGNVLLGSPALDS

-1151 NNDVVKALPGPA
+1151 NNDVVKALPGPS
-1163 TDYSN
+1163 TDYSD

-1173 DDVINFGA
+1173 DDVINYGE

>member
-7 YRFGYIEPNQ
+7 YGFGYIEPNQ

-63 SNEFKLTKITITS
+63 SNEFKLTKVTITS

-83 KAGNTITSKDVTL
+83 KAGNTTASKDVTL

-105 SKVYV
+105 SKVYI
-110 YAYENA
+110 YAYENS
-116 NTAVTGDVDFI
+116 NTAITGDVDFV

-153 ISLFETNRQDIT
+153 INLFETNRQDIT

-187 PIDLSYEVKNQ
+187 PIDLSLEVKNQ
-198 ITSENISSVDAA
+198 LTSENIGSVDAA

-218 SSRLPT
+218 SARLPT
-224 ISHTSLEDKGNLTHD
+224 ISHNSLEDKGNLTHD

-290 LTYVPGIYPNTSA
+290 LSYVPGIYPNTSA

-317 SVPSQYTLATIYDA
+317 SVPSQYALATIYDT
-331 APNASGS
+331 APNTSGS

-367 ASSLGSTTNTFFNN
+367 ASSLGSTTNTFFSN

-396 TPLNYLTLSQPVSS
+396 TPLNYLTLSQPVAS

-423 FTTSY
+423 FTTTY
-428 AANKVK
+428 ASNKVK

-447 PISLDFDSKVGF
+447 PVSFDFNSKVGF

-498 APNTGTGSSTI
+498 APNTGTGASTI
-509 YITPATS
+509 YISPATS

-531 ATYSSVNLSD
+531 ATYSSINLSD
-541 FGNSSLKS
+541 FGNISLKS
-549 SVLGFGF
+549 SVMGFGF

-583 VSGNDDSLVLAR
+583 ASGNNDSLVLAR
-595 RNSTDQTSSVFVWND
+595 RNATDQTSSVFVWND

-637 NIDIPTGTK
+637 DIDVPSGTK

-651 RSNVNSDLFYNLK
+651 RSNTSSDLFYNFK

-676 NISSSTGRYFDVLFS
+676 NTSSSTGRYFDVLFS
-691 LYSNEF
+691 LYSNEY

-712 TVGSATTRTYDR
+712 TVGSGTTRTYNR

-748 GNTNPDDTNYLK
+748 GITNPDDTNYLK

-765 NVGNWVYLRNNNLI
+765 KVGNWIYLRNNNLI
-779 SAANNV
+779 SATSNV
-785 IETTVED
+785 LETTIED
-792 GIDAGTLRNYLTPNQ
+792 GIDSGTLRNYLTPNQ
-807 IFLKS
+807 IFMKS

-822 YQSLFTGG
+822 YQALSTGG

-838 DRIIMTDINGLF
+838 DRIIMTDIDGVF
-850 TKVIQGNI
+850 TKIIQGNI
-858 RLKLTSRD
+858 RLKLTSKD

-873 FNPSTRKIF
+873 FNPDTRKIF
-882 IAFSQNVSFVDL
+882 IAFSQNISFVDL
-894 TKIYITYDNISVRGD
+894 TKIYITYNNISVRGD

-926 SYVFTI
+926 TYVFTI
-932 NDTVEGIA
+932 KDTVEGIA
-940 LNAAISNS
+940 LNAAIKNA
-948 LTKKVRLDK
+948 LTKNVRLDK
-957 GCFTNSGNSLNT
+957 GCFTNSGSSINT
-969 NSALSA
+969 NTALSA

-987 TEQFVAGIS
+987 TQQFVAGIS

-1002 STVTTGLPTTTN
+1002 STVTTGLPTTTT

-1024 DGIVST
+1024 DGVIST
-1030 TTMYGPNSQ
+1030 TAMYGPNSQ
-1039 ADDVI
+1039 TDNII

-1068 NSLIVIAQPH
+1068 NSLVVIAQPH
-1078 SNSVLCYNDNT
+1078 SNSVLCYLNDT
-1089 DLTLKWAITSDIVK
+1089 DLTLNWAITSDIVN

-1116 NGNVLLGSPSLDT
+1116 NGNVLLGSPALDVN
-1129 TDTGKLQ
+1129 DTGKLQ
-1136 VYNISNGY
+1136 VYNVTNGY

-1173 DDVINFGA
+1173 DDLINYGA

-1217 ILVSE
+1217 ILISE

>member
-7 YRFGYIEPNQ
+7 YGFGYIEPNQ

-29 FKAIE
+29 FRAIE

-52 PSVPSWRIQTY
+52 PLVPSWRIQTY

-83 KAGNTITSKDVTL
+83 KAGNTTAAKDVSL
-96 PTIPSTVGI
+96 PTIPSTVGL

-116 NTAVTGDVDFI
+116 NTAVNGDVDFV
-127 ASLTQINDTVNYIS
+127 ASLTEINDTVNYIT
-141 LGYLEINVASNL
+141 LGYLEIDVASNL
-153 ISLFETNRQDIT
+153 VSLFENTRQDIT
-165 LFSTLSYLIKNHKHI
+165 LFSSLSYLIKNHKHI

-187 PIDLSYEVKNQ
+187 PIDLSLEVKNQ
-198 ITSENISSVDAA
+198 ITSENINFVDAA
-210 KITTGILD
+210 KISTGILN
-218 SSRLPT
+218 SARLPD
-224 ISHTSLEDKGNLTHD
+224 ISHNSLENKGNLTHD

-263 NRLQMLIALKKSGGV
+263 NRLQMLVALKKSGGV

-290 LTYVPGIYPNTSA
+290 LTYVPGIFPNTSTNA
-303 NSSTGNSANFKQTS
+303 STGNSANFAQTT
-317 SVPSQYTLATIYDA
+317 SVPSQYTLATIYDT
-331 APNASGS
+331 APNNSGS

-367 ASSLGSTTNTFFNN
+367 ASSLGSTINTFFSN

-396 TPLNYLTLSQPVSS
+396 TPLNYLTLSQPVASV
-410 IFDTTGSWDTGLV
+410 FDTTGSWDTGLV
-423 FTTSY
+423 FTTTY

-447 PISLDFDSKVGF
+447 PVSLDLDSKVGF

-479 VVGNGNTDPGL
+479 VVGSGNTDPGL

-498 APNTGTGSSTI
+498 APSTGTGSSTI
-509 YITPATS
+509 YISPSTS
-516 VKIFDDTTYGYIGST
+516 VKIFDDTTYGFTGST

-541 FGNSSLKS
+541 FGDSSLKS
-549 SVLGFGF
+549 SVVGFGF

-569 TKFELLTPTDAQIN
+569 IKFELLTPTDAQIN
-583 VSGNDDSLVLAR
+583 ASGNYDNLVLAR
-595 RNSTDQTSSVFVWND
+595 RNSTDQTSSVFTWNEQ
-610 IYRYKNANF
+610 YRNKNANF
-619 LMRFDSG
+619 LLRFDSG
-626 DSNTQY
+626 NSNTQY
-632 NQIQY
+632 NQVQFD
-637 NIDIPTGTK
+637 IDVPLGTK
-646 YTIQS
+646 YTIES
-651 RSNVNSDLFYNLK
+651 RSDVNSDLFYKLK
-664 TVSETDVIIATP
+664 TVSESDVIIATP
-676 NISSSTGRYFDVLFS
+676 NTSSSTGRYLDVLFS

-697 QSLAPTVNNLRINYS
+697 QSLAPKVNNLRINYS
-712 TVGSATTRTYDR
+712 TVGSATTRSYDR
-724 NLTDTTNQKFGWVS
+724 NLTDTTNQKFGWIS
-738 DVYYNKNAGY
+738 DVYYNKNVGY
-748 GNTNPDDTNYLK
+748 GITNPDNSNYLK
-760 IYDTS
+760 ILDTS

-779 SAANNV
+779 SAASNV
-785 IETTVED
+785 LETTLED

-822 YQSLFTGG
+822 YQALSTGS
-830 NIICDSKN
+830 NVICDSKN
-838 DRIIMTDINGLF
+838 DRIIISDINGIF

-858 RLKLTSRD
+858 RLKLTTRD
-866 FVALSAS
+866 FVALSAT
-873 FNPSTRKIF
+873 FNPDTRKIF
-882 IAFSQNVSFVDL
+882 IAFSQNISFVDL
-894 TKIYITYDNISVRGD
+894 TKIYITYDNTSIRGD
-909 DTRLSG
+909 DTRISG

-926 SYVFTI
+926 TYVFTI
-932 NDTVEGIA
+932 KDTVEGIA
-940 LNAAISNS
+940 LNTAISNA
-948 LTKKVRLDK
+948 LTKKIRLDK
-957 GCFTNSGNSLNT
+957 GCFTNSGFSINT
-969 NSALSA
+969 NTSLSA

-987 TEQFVAGIS
+987 TQQFVAGIS
-996 TSITGT
+996 TSITG
-1002 STVTTGLPTTTN
+1002 SAAVTTGLPTTTT
-1014 VVNSVTDYNG
+1014 VVNSVTDFNG
-1024 DGIVST
+1024 DGLVSST
-1030 TTMYGPNSQ
+1030 QMYGPNSQ
-1039 ADDVI
+1039 TDDVI

-1078 SNSVLCYNDNT
+1078 SNSVLCYSNDTN
-1089 DLTLKWAITSDIVK
+1089 LTLKWAITSDIVN

-1111 AYLLA
+1111 AYLLP
-1116 NGNVLLGSPSLDT
+1116 NGNVLLGSPALDT
-1129 TDTGKLQ
+1129 NDTGKLQ

-1203 LFHPKGMRI
+1203 LFHPKGMRV

>member
-7 YRFGYIEPNQ
+7 YGFGYIEPNQ

-41 QIFKNGIIEED
+41 QIFKNGVIEDD
-52 PSVPSWRIQTY
+52 PLIPSWRIQTY

-83 KAGNTITSKDVTL
+83 KAGRTTSPKDVTL
-96 PTIPSTVGI
+96 PTIPTTVGV
-105 SKVYV
+105 SKVFV
-110 YAYENA
+110 YAYENT
-116 NTAVTGDVDFI
+116 NTAITGDVDFV
-127 ASLTQINDTVNYIS
+127 ASLTEINDIVNYIS
-141 LGYLEINVASNL
+141 LGYLEIDIANSLVN
-153 ISLFETNRQDIT
+153 LFETTRQDIT
-165 LFSTLSYLIKNHKHI
+165 LFSTLSYLIKNHKHV
-180 GGTGNPS
+180 GGSGNPS
-187 PIDLSYEVKNQ
+187 PIDLSSEVKNQ
-198 ITSENISSVDAA
+198 LTSENINSVDAS
-210 KITTGILD
+210 KITTGLLD
-218 SSRLPT
+218 SARLPD
-224 ISHTSLEDKGNLTHD
+224 ISHNTLENKGNLTHD
-239 QLETALLAVVN
+239 QLETALLSVVN

-290 LTYVPGIYPNTSA
+290 LTYVPGIFPNTSA
-303 NSSTGNSANFKQTS
+303 NASTGNSANFKQTT
-317 SVPSQYTLATIYDA
+317 SVPSQYTLATIYDS
-331 APNASGS
+331 APNTSGS

-367 ASSLGSTTNTFFNN
+367 ASSLGSTTNTFFSN
-381 ISISGSA
+381 ISISGTAVS
-388 TTGSFTID
+388 GSFTID

-423 FTTSY
+423 FTTTY
-428 AANKVK
+428 ASNKVK

-441 YTLFNQ
+441 YTLFTQ
-447 PISLDFDSKVGF
+447 PVSLDFDSKVGF

-490 QYDQKIDF
+490 IYDQQINF
-498 APNTGTGSSTI
+498 APNTGSGSSTI
-509 YITPATS
+509 YISPVTN
-516 VKIFDDTTYGYIGST
+516 VKIFDDTTYGNTGST
-531 ATYSSVNLSD
+531 ATYSSVNLSN
-541 FGNSSLKS
+541 FGDSSLKS

-569 TKFELLTPTDAQIN
+569 IKFELLTPTDTQIN
-583 VSGNDDSLVLAR
+583 PSGTDDNLVAAR
-595 RNSTDQTSSVFVWND
+595 RNVTDQTSSVFTWND
-610 IYRYKNANF
+610 QYRYKNANF
-619 LMRFDSG
+619 LLRFDSG
-626 DSNTQY
+626 DTNTQY

-637 NIDIPTGTK
+637 DIDVPLGTK

-651 RSNVNSDLFYNLK
+651 RSNVSSDLFYNFK
-664 TVSETDVIIATP
+664 TASESDVIIATP
-676 NISSSTGRYFDVLFS
+676 NTNSSTGRYLDVLFS
-691 LYSNEF
+691 LYSNEY
-697 QSLAPTVNNLRINYS
+697 QSLAPTVNNLKINYS

-765 NVGNWVYLRNNNLI
+765 KVGNWIYLRNNTLI
-779 SAANNV
+779 SATNNV
-785 IETTVED
+785 IESTIED
-792 GIDAGTLRNYLTPNQ
+792 GIDASTLRNYLTPNQ
-807 IFLKS
+807 IFMKS
-812 TNYGLDTPTD
+812 TNYGFDTPTD
-822 YQSLFTGG
+822 YQSLSSGG
-830 NIICDSKN
+830 NIICDTKN
-838 DRIIMTDINGLF
+838 DRIIMNDINGNF

-858 RLKLTSRD
+858 RLRLTSRD
-866 FVALSAS
+866 FVALSAT
-873 FNPSTRKIF
+873 FNPDTRKIYL
-882 IAFSQNVSFVDL
+882 AFSQNISFVDL
-894 TKIYITYDNISVRGD
+894 TKIYITYDNVSIRAD

-915 DYLEPIFDSSA
+915 DYFETIFDTSA
-926 SYVFTI
+926 TYVFTI
-932 NDTVEGIA
+932 KDTIEGLT
-940 LNAAISNS
+940 LNTAIKNA

-957 GCFTNSGNSLNT
+957 GCFTNSGISINSNT
-969 NSALSA
+969 ALSA
-975 TIPTSTVSTTNR
+975 TIPSSTVSTVNR

-996 TSITGT
+996 TSVTGT
-1002 STVTTGLPTTTN
+1002 STVTTGLPVTTT

-1024 DGIVST
+1024 DGVIST

-1039 ADDVI
+1039 TDDII
-1044 LDLLQGPIYF
+1044 LDLWQGPIYF

-1068 NSLIVIAQPH
+1068 KSFIVIAQPH
-1078 SNSVLCYNDNT
+1078 SKSVLCYKDDI
-1089 DLTLKWAITSDIVK
+1089 DLTLQWAITSDIVN
-1103 YYDNKLGS
+1103 YFDNKLGS
-1111 AYLLA
+1111 AYLLS
-1116 NGNVLLGSPSLDT
+1116 NGNVLLGSPAIGTS
-1129 TDTGKLQ
+1129 DTGKLQ
-1136 VYNISNGY
+1136 VYNVTNGY

-1163 TDYSN
+1163 TDLSN

-1212 ISNDN
+1212 IANDN

>member
-1 MGNTPI
+1 
-7 YRFGYIEPNQ
+7 
-17 DLSENIDLDELR
+17 
-29 FKAIE
+29 
-34 NQMYNLY
+34 
-41 QIFKNGIIEED
+41 
-52 PSVPSWRIQTY
+52 
-63 SNEFKLTKITITS
+63 
-76 GKGFVSY
+76 
-83 KAGNTITSKDVTL
+83 
-96 PTIPSTVGI
+96 
-105 SKVYV
+105 
-110 YAYENA
+110 
-116 NTAVTGDVDFI
+116 
-127 ASLTQINDTVNYIS
+127 
-141 LGYLEINVASNL
+141 
-153 ISLFETNRQDIT
+153 LFESNRQDIT

-187 PIDLSYEVKNQ
+187 PIDLSSEVKNKL
-198 ITSENISSVDAA
+198 TSENISSIDAA
-210 KITTGILD
+210 KVTTGILD
-218 SSRLPT
+218 SARLPT
-224 ISHTSLEDKGNLTHD
+224 ISHNSLENKGNLTHD
-239 QLETALLAVVN
+239 QLETALLSVVN

-290 LTYVPGIYPNTSA
+290 LSYVPGIYPNTSTNA
-303 NSSTGNSANFKQTS
+303 STGNSANFAQTS
-317 SVPSQYTLATIYDA
+317 SVPSQYTLATIYDT
-331 APNASGS
+331 APHTSGS

-347 SFVGD
+347 TFVGD
-352 KSFVVQNDFLQAKTV
+352 KSFVVQNDFLQAKTI
-367 ASSLGSTTNTFFNN
+367 ASSLGSTANTFFSN

-396 TPLNYLTLSQPVSS
+396 TPLNYLTLSQPISS
-410 IFDTTGSWDTGLV
+410 IFDTSGSWDTGLV
-423 FTTSY
+423 FTTTY
-428 AANKVK
+428 ASNKVK

-447 PISLDFDSKVGF
+447 PVSLNFDSKVGF

-479 VVGNGNTDPGL
+479 VVGNGSTDPGL
-490 QYDQKIDF
+490 LYDQKIDF
-498 APNTGTGSSTI
+498 APNTGTGASTI
-509 YITPATS
+509 YISPVTN
-516 VKIFDDTTYGYIGST
+516 VKIFDDTTYGFIGST

-541 FGNSSLKS
+541 FGDSSLKS
-549 SVLGFGF
+549 SVMGFGF

-569 TKFELLTPTDAQIN
+569 IKFELLTPTDAQIN
-583 VSGNDDSLVLAR
+583 ASGNNNNLVIAR
-595 RNSTDQTSSVFVWND
+595 RNSTDQTSSVFTWND

-619 LMRFDSG
+619 LLRFDSG
-626 DSNTQY
+626 DTNTQY

-637 NIDIPTGTK
+637 DIDVPSGTK

-651 RSNVNSDLFYNLK
+651 RSNANSDIFYNFK
-664 TVSETDVIIATP
+664 TVSEADVIIANP
-676 NISSSTGRYFDVLFS
+676 NTSSSTGRYLDVLFS
-691 LYSNEF
+691 LYANEY

-712 TVGSATTRTYDR
+712 TVGSATTRSYDR
-724 NLTDTTNQKFGWVS
+724 NFTDTTNQKFGWVS

-748 GNTNPDDTNYLK
+748 GITNPDNTNYLK

-765 NVGNWVYLRNNNLI
+765 NVGNWVYLRSNNLI
-779 SAANNV
+779 SAASNV
-785 IETTVED
+785 VETTLED
-792 GIDAGTLRNYLTPNQ
+792 GIDAGTLKNYLSPNQ
-807 IFLKS
+807 IFMKS

-822 YQSLFTGG
+822 YQALSSGG

-838 DRIIMTDINGLF
+838 DRIIMTDINGVF

-866 FVALSAS
+866 FVALSSS

-882 IAFSQNVSFVDL
+882 ITFSQNVSFVDL

-926 SYVFTI
+926 TYVFTI
-932 NDTVEGIA
+932 KNTVEGIA
-940 LNAAISNS
+940 LNAAISNA

-957 GCFTNSGNSLNT
+957 GCFTNAGYSINT
-969 NSALSA
+969 NTALSA

-987 TEQFVAGIS
+987 TQQFVAGIS

-1002 STVTTGLPTTTN
+1002 STITTGLPSTTTT
-1014 VVNSVTDYNG
+1014 VSSVTDYNG
-1024 DGIVST
+1024 DGVVST
-1030 TTMYGPNSQ
+1030 TVMYGPSSQ
-1039 ADDVI
+1039 VDNII
-1044 LDLLQGPIYF
+1044 LDLWQGPIYF

-1078 SNSVLCYNDNT
+1078 SNSVLCYKDDT
-1089 DLTLKWAITSDIVK
+1089 DLTLKWAITSDIVNF
-1103 YYDNKLGS
+1103 YDNKLGS
-1111 AYLLA
+1111 AYLLPS
-1116 NGNVLLGSPSLDT
+1116 GNVLLGSPALDT

-1173 DDVINFGA
+1173 DDVINYGV

-1203 LFHPKGMRI
+1203 LFHPKGMRV

-1217 ILVSE
+1217 ILISE

>member
-7 YRFGYIEPNQ
+7 YGFGYIEPNQ

-52 PSVPSWRIQTY
+52 PTVPSWRIQTY

-83 KAGNTITSKDVTL
+83 KAGNTTSSKDVTL
-96 PTIPSTVGI
+96 PSIPTTVGI

-116 NTAVTGDVDFI
+116 NTAITGDVDFV

-141 LGYLEINVASNL
+141 LGYLEIDVASNL
-153 ISLFETNRQDIT
+153 ISLFETTRQDIT

-187 PIDLSYEVKNQ
+187 PIDLSLEVKNQ
-198 ITSENISSVDAA
+198 LTSENINSVDAA

-218 SSRLPT
+218 SARLPT
-224 ISHTSLEDKGNLTHD
+224 ISHNSLEDKGNLTHD

-290 LTYVPGIYPNTSA
+290 LSYVPGIYPNTSTNA
-303 NSSTGNSANFKQTS
+303 STGNSANFAQTT
-317 SVPSQYTLATIYDA
+317 SVPSQYTLATIYDT
-331 APNASGS
+331 APNSSGS

-352 KSFVVQNDFLQAKTV
+352 KSFVVKNDFLQAKTV
-367 ASSLGSTTNTFFNN
+367 ASSLGSTANTFFSN
-381 ISISGSA
+381 IIISGSA

-423 FTTSY
+423 FTTTY
-428 AANKVK
+428 ASNKVK

-447 PISLDFDSKVGF
+447 PVSLDFDSKVGF

-479 VVGNGNTDPGL
+479 VVGNGSTDPNL

-509 YITPATS
+509 YISPATN
-516 VKIFDDTTYGYIGST
+516 VKIFDDTTYGFTGST

-541 FGNSSLKS
+541 FGDSSLKS

-556 YFSTDQGWNAEKQ
+556 YFATDQGWNAEKQ

-583 VSGNDDSLVLAR
+583 TSGNNDSLVLAR
-595 RNSTDQTSSVFVWND
+595 RNPIDQTSAVFTWND
-610 IYRYKNANF
+610 QYKYKNANF
-619 LMRFDSG
+619 LLRFDSG
-626 DSNTQY
+626 DTNTQY

-637 NIDIPTGTK
+637 DIDVPSGTK
-646 YTIQS
+646 YTVQS
-651 RSNVNSDLFYNLK
+651 RSNVSSDLFYNLK
-664 TVSETDVIIATP
+664 TLSETDVIIATP
-676 NISSSTGRYFDVLFS
+676 NTNSSTGRYLDVLFS
-691 LYSNEF
+691 LYANEF
-697 QSLAPTVNNLRINYS
+697 QNLSPTVNNLRINYS

-748 GNTNPDDTNYLK
+748 GITNPDNTNYLK

-779 SAANNV
+779 SAASNV
-785 IETTVED
+785 LETTVED

-822 YQSLFTGG
+822 YQALSNGG

-838 DRIIMTDINGLF
+838 DRIIMTDINGVF

-858 RLKLTSRD
+858 RLKLTTRD

-882 IAFSQNVSFVDL
+882 IAFSQNISFVDL

-926 SYVFTI
+926 TYVFTI
-932 NDTVEGIA
+932 KDTVEGIA
-940 LNAAISNS
+940 LNTAISNA
-948 LTKKVRLDK
+948 LTKRIRLDK
-957 GCFTNSGNSLNT
+957 GCFTNSGFSINT
-969 NSALSA
+969 NSPLTA
-975 TIPTSTVSTTNR
+975 TIPTSSVSTTNR
-987 TEQFVAGIS
+987 TQQFVAGIS
-996 TSITGT
+996 TSITG
-1002 STVTTGLPTTTN
+1002 SATVTTGLPTTTT

-1030 TTMYGPNSQ
+1030 TEMYGPNSQ
-1039 ADDVI
+1039 VDNII
-1044 LDLLQGPIYF
+1044 LDLWQGPIYF

-1068 NSLIVIAQPH
+1068 NLLIVIAQPH
-1078 SNSVLCYNDNT
+1078 SNSVLCYSDNT
-1089 DLTLKWAITSDIVK
+1089 DLTLKWAITSDIVN

-1111 AYLLA
+1111 AYLLP
-1116 NGNVLLGSPSLDT
+1116 NGNVLLGSPAIDT
-1129 TDTGKLQ
+1129 NDTGKLQ

>member
-7 YRFGYIEPNQ
+7 YGLGYIEPNQ

-52 PSVPSWRIQTY
+52 PLVPSWRIKTY
-63 SNEFKLTKITITS
+63 SNEFKLTKISITS

-83 KAGNTITSKDVTL
+83 KAGNTIASKNVTL
-96 PTIPSTVGI
+96 PTIPDTVGI
-105 SKVYV
+105 SKVFV

-116 NTAVTGDVDFI
+116 NTAVTGDVDFV
-127 ASLTQINDTVNYIS
+127 ASFTQINDTVNYIS
-141 LGYLEINVASNL
+141 LGYLEVDVASNL
-153 ISLFETNRQDIT
+153 INLFETNRQDIT

-187 PIDLSYEVKNQ
+187 PIDLSSEVKNK
-198 ITSENISSVDAA
+198 ITSENISAVDAA

-218 SSRLPT
+218 SSRLPI
-224 ISHTSLEDKGNLTHD
+224 ISHNSLEDKGNLTHD

-303 NSSTGNSANFKQTS
+303 NSSTGNSANFKQVT
-317 SVPSQYTLATIYDA
+317 SVPSQYTLATVYDT
-331 APNASGS
+331 APNTSGS

-367 ASSLGSTTNTFFNN
+367 ASSLGSTTNTFFSN

-396 TPLNYLTLSQPVSS
+396 TPLNYQTLSQPVSS
-410 IFDTTGSWDTGLV
+410 VFDTTGYWYTGLV
-423 FTTSY
+423 FTTTFTS
-428 AANKVK
+428 NKVK
-434 VDTSLYA
+434 VDTSLYT

-447 PISLDFDSKVGF
+447 PVSLDFDSKVGF

-479 VVGNGNTDPGL
+479 VVGNGSTDPGL
-490 QYDQKIDF
+490 QYDEKIDF

-509 YITPATS
+509 YISPKTN

-549 SVLGFGF
+549 SVMGFGF

-569 TKFELLTPTDAQIN
+569 IKFELITPTDAQIN
-583 VSGNDDSLVLAR
+583 ASGYYDNLVLAR
-595 RNSTDQTSSVFVWND
+595 RNATDQTSSVFVWND
-610 IYRYKNANF
+610 IYRYKDANF

-637 NIDIPTGTK
+637 DIDVPSGTK

-651 RSNVNSDLFYNLK
+651 RSNVSSDLFYNLK
-664 TVSETDVIIATP
+664 TVSEADVIIATP
-676 NISSSTGRYFDVLFS
+676 NTNSSTGRYLDVLFS
-691 LYSNEF
+691 LYSNEY

-712 TVGSATTRTYDR
+712 TVGSVTTRTYNR

-738 DVYYNKNAGY
+738 DVYYNKNVGY
-748 GNTNPDDTNYLK
+748 GVTNPDDTNYLK

-765 NVGNWVYLRNNNLI
+765 SVGNWIYLRNNNLI
-779 SAANNV
+779 SAASNV
-785 IETTVED
+785 LESTIED

-807 IFLKS
+807 IFMKS

-822 YQSLFTGG
+822 YQALSTGG

-838 DRIIMTDINGLF
+838 DRILLTDIDGVF
-850 TKVIQGNI
+850 TKIIQGNI

-873 FNPSTRKIF
+873 FNPDTRKIY
-882 IAFSQNVSFVDL
+882 IAFSQNVSFVNL
-894 TKIYITYDNISVRGD
+894 TKIYISYGNISVRGD

-926 SYVFTI
+926 TYVFTI
-932 NDTVEGIA
+932 NNTVEGIA
-940 LNAAISNS
+940 LNTAISNA
-948 LTKKVRLDK
+948 LTRNVRLDK
-957 GCFTNSGNSLNT
+957 GCFTNAGNSINT
-969 NSALSA
+969 NTALSA
-975 TIPTSTVSTTNR
+975 TIPTSTVSTINR
-987 TEQFVAGIS
+987 TNQFVAGIS
-996 TSITGT
+996 TSITGK
-1002 STVTTGLPTTTN
+1002 SAVTTGLPLTTAI
-1014 VVNSVTDYNG
+1014 VNSVTDYNG
-1024 DGIVST
+1024 DGIIST
-1030 TTMYGPNSQ
+1030 TKMYGPNSQ
-1039 ADDVI
+1039 TDNII
-1044 LDLLQGPIYF
+1044 LDLLKGPIYF

-1068 NSLIVIAQPH
+1068 NSLVIIAQPH
-1078 SNSVLCYNDNT
+1078 SNSVLSYSNNT
-1089 DLTLKWAITSDIVK
+1089 DLTLKWSISSDIVR

-1116 NGNVLLGSPSLDT
+1116 NGNVLLGSPASDT
-1129 TDTGKLQ
+1129 KDTGKLQ
-1136 VYNISNGY
+1136 VYNVSNGY

-1173 DDVINFGA
+1173 DDVINYGA

-1217 ILVSE
+1217 ILISE

>member
-7 YRFGYIEPNQ
+7 YGFGYIEPNQ

-29 FKAIE
+29 FRAIE

-52 PSVPSWRIQTY
+52 PLVPSWRVQTY

-83 KAGNTITSKDVTL
+83 KAGNTTAAKDVSL
-96 PTIPSTVGI
+96 PTIPSTVGL

-116 NTAVTGDVDFI
+116 NTAVNGDVDFV
-127 ASLTQINDTVNYIS
+127 ASLTEINDTVNYIT
-141 LGYLEINVASNL
+141 LGYLEIDVASNL
-153 ISLFETNRQDIT
+153 VSLFENTRQDIT
-165 LFSTLSYLIKNHKHI
+165 LFSSLSYLIKNHKHI

-187 PIDLSYEVKNQ
+187 PIDLSLEVKNQ
-198 ITSENISSVDAA
+198 ITSENINFVDAA
-210 KITTGILD
+210 KISTGILN
-218 SSRLPT
+218 SARLPD
-224 ISHTSLEDKGNLTHD
+224 ISHNSLENKGNLTHD

-263 NRLQMLIALKKSGGV
+263 NRLQMLVALKKSGGV

-290 LTYVPGIYPNTSA
+290 LTYVPGIFPNTSTNA
-303 NSSTGNSANFKQTS
+303 STGNSANFAQTT
-317 SVPSQYTLATIYDA
+317 SVPSQYTLATIYNT
-331 APNASGS
+331 APNTSGS

-367 ASSLGSTTNTFFNN
+367 ASSLGSTINTFFSN

-396 TPLNYLTLSQPVSS
+396 TPLNYLTLSQPVASV
-410 IFDTTGSWDTGLV
+410 FDTTGSWDTGLV
-423 FTTSY
+423 FTTTY

-447 PISLDFDSKVGF
+447 PVSLDLDSKVGF

-479 VVGNGNTDPGL
+479 VVGSGNTDPGL

-498 APNTGTGSSTI
+498 APSTGTGSSTI
-509 YITPATS
+509 YISPSTS
-516 VKIFDDTTYGYIGST
+516 VKIFDDTTYGFTGST

-541 FGNSSLKS
+541 FGDSSLKS
-549 SVLGFGF
+549 SVVGFGF

-569 TKFELLTPTDAQIN
+569 IKFELLTPTDAQIN
-583 VSGNDDSLVLAR
+583 ASGNYDNLVLAR
-595 RNSTDQTSSVFVWND
+595 RNSTDQTSSVFTWNEQ
-610 IYRYKNANF
+610 YRNKNANF
-619 LMRFDSG
+619 LLRFDSG
-626 DSNTQY
+626 NSNTQY
-632 NQIQY
+632 NQVQFD
-637 NIDIPTGTK
+637 IDVPLGTK
-646 YTIQS
+646 YTIES
-651 RSNVNSDLFYNLK
+651 RSDVNSDLFYKLK
-664 TVSETDVIIATP
+664 TVSESDVIIATP
-676 NISSSTGRYFDVLFS
+676 NTSSSTGRYLDVLFS

-697 QSLAPTVNNLRINYS
+697 QSLAPKVNNLRINYS
-712 TVGSATTRTYDR
+712 TVGSATTRSYDR
-724 NLTDTTNQKFGWVS
+724 NLTDTTNQKFGWIS
-738 DVYYNKNAGY
+738 DVYYNKNVGY
-748 GNTNPDDTNYLK
+748 GITNPDNSNYLK
-760 IYDTS
+760 ILDTS

-779 SAANNV
+779 SAASNV
-785 IETTVED
+785 LETTLED

-822 YQSLFTGG
+822 YQALSTGS
-830 NIICDSKN
+830 NVICDSKN
-838 DRIIMTDINGLF
+838 DRIIITDINGIF
-850 TKVIQGNI
+850 KKVIQGNI
-858 RLKLTSRD
+858 RLKLTTRD
-866 FVALSAS
+866 FVALSAT
-873 FNPSTRKIF
+873 FNPDTRKIF
-882 IAFSQNVSFVDL
+882 IAFSQNISFVDL
-894 TKIYITYDNISVRGD
+894 TKIYITYDNTSIRGD
-909 DTRLSG
+909 DTRISG

-926 SYVFTI
+926 TYVFTI
-932 NDTVEGIA
+932 KDTVEGIA
-940 LNAAISNS
+940 LNTAISNA
-948 LTKKVRLDK
+948 LTKKIRLDK
-957 GCFTNSGNSLNT
+957 GCFTNSGFSINT
-969 NSALSA
+969 NTSLSA

-987 TEQFVAGIS
+987 TQQFVAGIS
-996 TSITGT
+996 TSITG
-1002 STVTTGLPTTTN
+1002 SAAVTTGLPTTTT
-1014 VVNSVTDYNG
+1014 VVNSVTDFNG
-1024 DGIVST
+1024 DGLVSST
-1030 TTMYGPNSQ
+1030 QMYGPNSQ
-1039 ADDVI
+1039 TDDVI

-1078 SNSVLCYNDNT
+1078 SNSVLCYSNDTN
-1089 DLTLKWAITSDIVK
+1089 LTLKWAITSDIVN

-1111 AYLLA
+1111 AYLLP
-1116 NGNVLLGSPSLDT
+1116 NGNVLLGSPALDT
-1129 TDTGKLQ
+1129 NDTGKLQ

-1203 LFHPKGMRI
+1203 LFHPKGMRV

>member
-7 YRFGYIEPNQ
+7 YGFGYVEPNQ

-52 PSVPSWRIQTY
+52 PLVPSWRIQTY

-83 KAGNTITSKDVTL
+83 KAGNTIASKDVTL
-96 PTIPSTVGI
+96 PTIPTTVGI

-116 NTAVTGDVDFI
+116 NTAVTGDVDFV
-127 ASLTQINDTVNYIS
+127 ASLTQINDAVNYIS
-141 LGYLEINVASNL
+141 LGYLELNVASNL
-153 ISLFETNRQDIT
+153 INLFETNRQDIT

-198 ITSENISSVDAA
+198 LTSENISSVDAS

-218 SSRLPT
+218 SARLPT
-224 ISHTSLEDKGNLTHD
+224 INHNSLEDKGNLTHD

-263 NRLQMLIALKKSGGV
+263 NRLQMLVALKKSGGV

-303 NSSTGNSANFKQTS
+303 NSSTGNSANFKQTT
-317 SVPSQYTLATIYDA
+317 SVPSQYTLATIYDT
-331 APNASGS
+331 APNTSGS

-347 SFVGD
+347 NFVGD

-367 ASSLGSTTNTFFNN
+367 ASSLGSTANTFFSN

-410 IFDTTGSWDTGLV
+410 IFDKTGSWDTGLV
-423 FTTSY
+423 FTTTY
-428 AANKVK
+428 ASNKVK

-447 PISLDFDSKVGF
+447 PVSLDFDSKVGF

-479 VVGNGNTDPGL
+479 VVGNGSTDPGL
-490 QYDQKIDF
+490 QYDQKVDF

-509 YITPATS
+509 YISPSTS

-531 ATYSSVNLSD
+531 ATYSSINLSD
-541 FGNSSLKS
+541 FGNISLKS
-549 SVLGFGF
+549 SVMGFGF

-569 TKFELLTPTDAQIN
+569 IKFELLTPTDAQIN
-583 VSGNDDSLVLAR
+583 ASGNNDSLVLAR
-595 RNSTDQTSSVFVWND
+595 RNATDQTSSVYAWNE

-637 NIDIPTGTK
+637 DIDVPSGTK

-651 RSNVNSDLFYNLK
+651 RSNVSSDLFYNFK

-676 NISSSTGRYFDVLFS
+676 NTSSSVGRYLDVLFS
-691 LYSNEF
+691 LYSNEY

-712 TVGSATTRTYDR
+712 TVGSATSRTYNR

-748 GNTNPDDTNYLK
+748 GITNPDDTNYLK

-765 NVGNWVYLRNNNLI
+765 KVGNWIYLRNNNLI
-779 SAANNV
+779 SAANNI

-792 GIDAGTLRNYLTPNQ
+792 GIDSGTLRNYLTPNQ

-812 TNYGLDTPTD
+812 TNYGLDNPTD
-822 YQSLFTGG
+822 YQSLSTGG

-838 DRIIMTDINGLF
+838 DRIIMTDINGAF

-873 FNPSTRKIF
+873 FNPETRKIY

-894 TKIYITYDNISVRGD
+894 TKIYITFNNISVRGD

-926 SYVFTI
+926 TYVFTI

-940 LNAAISNS
+940 LNAAISNA

-957 GCFTNSGNSLNT
+957 GCFTNSGFSINT

-987 TEQFVAGIS
+987 TQQFVAGIS

-1002 STVTTGLPTTTN
+1002 STVTTGLPTTTT

-1024 DGIVST
+1024 DGVISAT
-1030 TTMYGPNSQ
+1030 AMYGPNSQ
-1039 ADDVI
+1039 IDNII

-1063 QYDET
+1063 QYDEI

-1078 SNSVLCYNDNT
+1078 YNSVLCYLNDK
-1089 DLTLKWAITSDIVK
+1089 DLTLKFAITSDIVN

-1116 NGNVLLGSPSLDT
+1116 NGNVLLGSPALDIN
-1129 TDTGKLQ
+1129 DTGKLQ
-1136 VYNISNGY
+1136 VYNVSNGY

-1217 ILVSE
+1217 ILISE

>member
-7 YRFGYIEPNQ
+7 YGFGYIEPNQ

-52 PSVPSWRIQTY
+52 PTVPSWRIQTY

-83 KAGNTITSKDVTL
+83 KAGNTTSSKDVTL
-96 PTIPSTVGI
+96 PSIPTTVGI

-116 NTAVTGDVDFI
+116 NTAITGDVDFV

-141 LGYLEINVASNL
+141 LGYLEIDVASNL
-153 ISLFETNRQDIT
+153 ISLFETTRQDIT

-187 PIDLSYEVKNQ
+187 PIDLSLEVKNQ
-198 ITSENISSVDAA
+198 LTSENINSVDAA

-218 SSRLPT
+218 SARLPT
-224 ISHTSLEDKGNLTHD
+224 ISHNSLEDKGNLTHD

-290 LTYVPGIYPNTSA
+290 LSYVPGIYPNTSTNA
-303 NSSTGNSANFKQTS
+303 STGNSANFAQTT
-317 SVPSQYTLATIYDA
+317 SVPSQYTLATIYDT
-331 APNASGS
+331 APNSSGS

-352 KSFVVQNDFLQAKTV
+352 KSFVVKNDFLQAKTV
-367 ASSLGSTTNTFFNN
+367 ASSLGSTANTFFSN
-381 ISISGSA
+381 IIISGSA

-423 FTTSY
+423 FTTTY
-428 AANKVK
+428 ASNKVK

-447 PISLDFDSKVGF
+447 PVSLDFDSKVGF

-479 VVGNGNTDPGL
+479 VVGNGSTDPNL

-509 YITPATS
+509 YISPATN
-516 VKIFDDTTYGYIGST
+516 VKIFDDTTYGFTGST

-541 FGNSSLKS
+541 FGDSSLKS

-556 YFSTDQGWNAEKQ
+556 YFATDQGWNAEKQ

-583 VSGNDDSLVLAR
+583 ASGNNDSLVLAR
-595 RNSTDQTSSVFVWND
+595 RNPIDQTSAVFTWND
-610 IYRYKNANF
+610 QYKYKNANF
-619 LMRFDSG
+619 LLRFDSG
-626 DSNTQY
+626 DTNTQY

-637 NIDIPTGTK
+637 DIDVPSGTK
-646 YTIQS
+646 YTVQS
-651 RSNVNSDLFYNLK
+651 RSNVSSDLFYNLK
-664 TVSETDVIIATP
+664 TLSETDVIIATP
-676 NISSSTGRYFDVLFS
+676 NTNSSTGRYLDVLFS
-691 LYSNEF
+691 LYANEF
-697 QSLAPTVNNLRINYS
+697 QNLSPTVNNLRINYS

-748 GNTNPDDTNYLK
+748 GITNPDNTNYLK

-779 SAANNV
+779 SAASNV
-785 IETTVED
+785 LETTVED

-822 YQSLFTGG
+822 YQALSNGG

-838 DRIIMTDINGLF
+838 DRIIMTDINGIF

-858 RLKLTSRD
+858 RLKLTTRD

-882 IAFSQNVSFVDL
+882 IAFSQNISFVDL

-926 SYVFTI
+926 TYVFTI
-932 NDTVEGIA
+932 KDTVEGIA
-940 LNAAISNS
+940 LNTAISNA
-948 LTKKVRLDK
+948 LTKRIRLDK
-957 GCFTNSGNSLNT
+957 GCFTNSGFSINT
-969 NSALSA
+969 NSPLTA
-975 TIPTSTVSTTNR
+975 TIPTSSVSTTNR
-987 TEQFVAGIS
+987 TQQFVAGIS
-996 TSITGT
+996 TSITG
-1002 STVTTGLPTTTN
+1002 SATVTTGLPTTTT

-1030 TTMYGPNSQ
+1030 TEMYGPNSQ
-1039 ADDVI
+1039 VDNII
-1044 LDLLQGPIYF
+1044 LDLWQGPIYF

-1068 NSLIVIAQPH
+1068 NLLIVIAQPH
-1078 SNSVLCYNDNT
+1078 SNSVLCYSDNT
-1089 DLTLKWAITSDIVK
+1089 DLTLKWAITSDIVN

-1116 NGNVLLGSPSLDT
+1116 NGNVLLGSPAIDT
-1129 TDTGKLQ
+1129 NDTGKLQ

>member
-7 YRFGYIEPNQ
+7 YGFGYIEPNQ

-29 FKAIE
+29 FRAIE
-34 NQMYNLY
+34 NQMFNLY

-52 PSVPSWRIQTY
+52 PLVPSWRIQTY

-83 KAGNTITSKDVTL
+83 KAGNTTASKDVTL
-96 PTIPSTVGI
+96 PTIPTTVGI

-116 NTAVTGDVDFI
+116 NTAVTGDVDFV
-127 ASLTQINDTVNYIS
+127 ASLTQINDTVNYIA
-141 LGYLEINVASNL
+141 LGYLEIDVAGN
-153 ISLFETNRQDIT
+153 IINLFETNRQDIT

-187 PIDLSYEVKNQ
+187 PIDLSFEVKNQ
-198 ITSENISSVDAA
+198 LSSENINNVDAA
-210 KITTGILD
+210 KITTGVLN
-218 SSRLPT
+218 SARLPA
-224 ISHTSLEDKGNLTHD
+224 ISHNSLEDKGNLTHD

-250 NDANDKMSDLSIA
+250 NDANDKMSDLSIT
-263 NRLQMLIALKKSGGV
+263 NRLQMLVALKKSGGV

-290 LTYVPGIYPNTSA
+290 LSYVPGIFPNTST
-303 NSSTGNSANFKQTS
+303 NSSIGNSANFAQTTS
-317 SVPSQYTLATIYDA
+317 IPSQYTLATIYDT
-331 APNASGS
+331 APNTSGS

-367 ASSLGSTTNTFFNN
+367 ASSLGSSTNTFFSN

-447 PISLDFDSKVGF
+447 PVSLDFNSKVGF

-490 QYDQKIDF
+490 QYDQKVDF

-516 VKIFDDTTYGYIGST
+516 VKIFDDTTYGFIGST

-541 FGNSSLKS
+541 FGDSSLKS

-583 VSGNDDSLVLAR
+583 ASGNYDNLVLAR
-595 RNSTDQTSSVFVWND
+595 RNAIDQTSSMFVWND
-610 IYRYKNANF
+610 LYRYKNANF

-626 DSNTQY
+626 DVNTQY

-637 NIDIPTGTK
+637 DIDVPLGTK
-646 YTIQS
+646 YTIKS
-651 RSNVNSDLFYNLK
+651 RSDVNSDLFYNLK

-676 NISSSTGRYFDVLFS
+676 NTNSSTGRYFDVLFS

-697 QSLAPTVNNLRINYS
+697 QSTSPIVNNLRINYS

-724 NLTDTTNQKFGWVS
+724 NLTDTTNQKFGWIS

-748 GNTNPDDTNYLK
+748 GVTNPDDTNYLK

-785 IETTVED
+785 LETTVED
-792 GIDAGTLRNYLTPNQ
+792 GIDFGALRNYLSPNQ

-822 YQSLFTGG
+822 YQSLSNGG

-838 DRIIMTDINGLF
+838 DRIIMTDINGVF

-926 SYVFTI
+926 TYVFTI
-932 NDTVEGIA
+932 KDTVEGIA
-940 LNAAISNS
+940 LNSAISNS

-1002 STVTTGLPTTTN
+1002 STVTTGLPTTTT

-1039 ADDVI
+1039 VDDVI

-1068 NSLIVIAQPH
+1068 NLLIVIAQPH

-1116 NGNVLLGSPSLDT
+1116 NGNVLLGSPALDT

-1144 IETKLTF
+1144 IEIKLTF

>member
-7 YRFGYIEPNQ
+7 YGFGYIEPNQ

-29 FKAIE
+29 FRAIE

-41 QIFKNGIIEED
+41 QIFKNGIIEDD
-52 PSVPSWRIQTY
+52 PTVPSWRIQTY

-83 KAGNTITSKDVTL
+83 KAGNTTASKDVTL
-96 PTIPSTVGI
+96 PTIPTTVGI

-116 NTAVTGDVDFI
+116 NTAVTGDVDFV
-127 ASLTQINDTVNYIS
+127 ASLTQINDTVNYIA
-141 LGYLEINVASNL
+141 LGYLEIDVAGNL
-153 ISLFETNRQDIT
+153 ISLYETNRQDIT
-165 LFSTLSYLIKNHKHI
+165 LFSSLSYLIKNHKHI

-187 PIDLSYEVKNQ
+187 PIDLSFEVKNQ
-198 ITSENISSVDAA
+198 LTSENISSVDAA

-218 SSRLPT
+218 SARLPD
-224 ISHTSLEDKGNLTHD
+224 ISHNSLEDKGNLSHD
-239 QLETALLAVVN
+239 QLETALLAIVN

-263 NRLQMLIALKKSGGV
+263 NRLQMLVALKKSGGV

-290 LTYVPGIYPNTSA
+290 LTYVPGIFPNTSTNA
-303 NSSTGNSANFKQTS
+303 STGNSANFAQTT
-317 SVPSQYTLATIYDA
+317 SVPSQYTLATIYDTV
-331 APNASGS
+331 PNTSGS

-367 ASSLGSTTNTFFNN
+367 ASSLGSTTNTFFSN

-423 FTTSY
+423 FTTTY
-428 AANKVK
+428 ASNKVK
-434 VDTSLYA
+434 VDTSLYT

-447 PISLDFDSKVGF
+447 PVSLDFDSKVGF

-479 VVGNGNTDPGL
+479 VVGNGSTDPNL

-509 YITPATS
+509 YISPATS
-516 VKIFDDTTYGYIGST
+516 VKIFDDTTYGFIGST

-541 FGNSSLKS
+541 FGDSSLKS

-569 TKFELLTPTDAQIN
+569 IKFELLTPTDAQIN
-583 VSGNDDSLVLAR
+583 ASGNEDNLVLAR
-595 RNSTDQTSSVFVWND
+595 RNPSDQTSSVFVWND
-610 IYRYKNANF
+610 IYKYKNANF
-619 LMRFDSG
+619 LLRFDSG
-626 DSNTQY
+626 DTNTQY

-637 NIDIPTGTK
+637 DINVPSGTK
-646 YTIQS
+646 YTVQS

-676 NISSSTGRYFDVLFS
+676 NTSSSTGRYFDVLFS
-691 LYSNEF
+691 LYANEF
-697 QSLAPTVNNLRINYS
+697 QSLSPTVNNLRINYS

-724 NLTDTTNQKFGWVS
+724 NFTDTTNQKFGWVS

-748 GNTNPDDTNYLK
+748 GVTNPDNTNYLK

-779 SAANNV
+779 SAASNV
-785 IETTVED
+785 LETTIED

-822 YQSLFTGG
+822 YQSLPNGG

-838 DRIIMTDINGLF
+838 DRIIMTDINGVF

-858 RLKLTSRD
+858 RLKLTSKD

-873 FNPSTRKIF
+873 FNPNTRKIF

-926 SYVFTI
+926 TYVFTI
-932 NDTVEGIA
+932 NNTVEGLA
-940 LNAAISNS
+940 LNTAISNS
-948 LTKKVRLDK
+948 LTKKVRLDV
-957 GCFTNSGNSLNT
+957 GSFTNAGSSINT
-969 NSALSA
+969 NTALSA

-987 TEQFVAGIS
+987 TQQFVAGIS

-1002 STVTTGLPTTTN
+1002 STVTTGLPTTTTA
-1014 VVNSVTDYNG
+1014 VNSVTDYNG

-1030 TTMYGPNSQ
+1030 TAMYGPNSQ
-1039 ADDVI
+1039 VDNII
-1044 LDLLQGPIYF
+1044 LDLWQGPIYF
-1054 ANIYNPVSV
+1054 VNIYNPVSV
-1063 QYDET
+1063 QYDEI

-1078 SNSVLCYNDNT
+1078 SNSVLCYSDDT
-1089 DLTLKWAITSDIVK
+1089 DLTLKWAIKSDIVN

-1116 NGNVLLGSPSLDT
+1116 NGNVLLGSPALDT
-1129 TDTGKLQ
+1129 NDTGKLQ

-1163 TDYSN
+1163 TDFSN